1 MNILK
6 NITYKNLRLN
16 KRRNIVTIIGIIL
29 SVALITA
36 LSSLVV
42 SFKESIINLEKN
54 INGDFHYSFDDVNE
68 KDLTIFQNNRSI
80 ENFYKVG
87 ALGYAKID
95 TENEYKPYAY
105 IITIDNKDF
114 KSVGIDLTEGEL
126 PKNSNEIIIPRHLRN
141 NGKVDLKVGDT
152 ITLEVGSRMSEDY
165 TLGQNNPYDET
176 NNETIENTRSI
187 TYKVVGIFER
197 PSTALEPFSSP
208 GYTFITT
215 NASEVT
221 SYKVYARYTK
231 DGLKNQ
237 YKVTAGILGVD
248 ANILKKS
255 ITLDPDYV
263 EISEKELEKSK
274 YNFDT
279 NKYLIMLETNAYS
292 DSSMKALLVISAI
305 VVVIIIVTS
314 VYCIKNSFN
323 ISITEK
329 TKEYGILKS
338 VGATSKQIKK
348 SVYYEAFLLG
358 CVGIPLGILS
368 GVLASFILIHVVNYF
383 IKDLFVGNGSLV
395 FKISYISI
403 LISVLLSIVTIFMSS
418 RKGAKIASKT
428 SPMVLIRGN
437 NDILV
442 NSKKLKTPK
451 FINKLFGIGG
461 VVSYKNIKRN
471 KKKYR
476 TTIVSIVMSVSVYIA
491 LSYFINTAFDVVKM
505 EKGEYTYNLV
515 YTSYTTDY
523 NTNFNNVLNFSKHDT
538 VKKYSIIRM
547 STFTGKFKESK
558 DFKKYSSSSM
568 ESEEFTPSLNSV
580 TVISVGKKE
589 YLRYISKLGLN
600 YNNVKDKG
608 ILIDNDMGYDTE
620 KKLNVSYNMTDNKK
634 GDIINFTSMKGD
646 KTFDMELSSVTN
658 IRPFGY
664 ENIYGSLVIVVSDE
678 YMDTL
683 DKIEAV
689 SLYVESTDSDK
700 LQSDIDKMC
709 KDTEGCYVNNVD
721 ADVKQMKSLYT
732 VIAIFLYG
740 FISVI
745 SLIGITNIFNTITT
759 NMALRKREFATLKS
773 IGMTSKEFN
782 RMIFLESFFY
792 IFKSLLIGIPIGV
805 LLSYFIFKGLSNQ
818 VLFSYKVP
826 FKGIIVSIV
835 IVCLLIVWLNNYSSK
850 KANKGNI
857 IETIRNENI

>member
-6 NITYKNLRLN
+6 NIAYKNLQLN
-16 KRRNIVTIIGIIL
+16 KKRNIVTVIGIIL

-42 SFKESIINLEKN
+42 SFKESIINLEKH
-54 INGDFHYSFDDVNE
+54 INGDFHYSFDGVQSN
-68 KDLTIFQNNRSI
+68 DLGIFENNRSI

-87 ALGYAKID
+87 TLGYAKIN

-105 IITIDNKDF
+105 VITMDKNDF
-114 KSVGIDLTEGEL
+114 NSVGIELTDGEL
-126 PKNSNEIIIPRHLRN
+126 PKNNNEIIIPRHLRN

-152 ITLEVGSRMSEDY
+152 ITLEVGSRMSEGY
-165 TLGQNNPYDET
+165 ALGQNNPYEET
-176 NNETIENTRSI
+176 NNETIENTVSV

-215 NASEVT
+215 NASGVKNYT
-221 SYKVYARYTK
+221 VFARYTRE
-231 DGLKNQ
+231 GLKNE
-237 YKVTAGILGVD
+237 YKVTAGILGV
-248 ANILKKS
+248 NEKVLKKN
-255 ITLDPDYV
+255 IQEFNYKEV
-263 EISEKELEKSK
+263 NEKEQGKSK
-274 YNFDT
+274 FYFDI
-279 NKYLIMLETNAYS
+279 NRYLIMLETNAYG
-292 DSSMKALLVISAI
+292 DSSMKALLVLSTI
-305 VVVIIIVTS
+305 VTVIIIVTS

-338 VGATSKQIKK
+338 VGATTSQIKK

-358 CVGIPLGILS
+358 CVGIPIGILS
-368 GVLASFILIHVVNYF
+368 GVLASFILIHVVNFF
-383 IKDLFVGNGSLV
+383 IRSMFVGNEYLI
-395 FKISYISI
+395 FKISY
-403 LISVLLSIVTIFMSS
+403 LSIVISIILSIITIFMSS
-418 RKGAKIASKT
+418 KKGAKIASKT

-437 NDILV
+437 DDIKV

-451 FINKLFGIGG
+451 YINKLFGIGG

-491 LSYFINTAFDVVKM
+491 LSYFVNTAFDVVKM
-505 EKGEYTYNLV
+505 EKGDYTYNLV

-523 NTNFNNVLNFSKHDT
+523 NLNYNNVLNFSKHDT
-538 VKKYSIIRM
+538 VKKYSIVRM
-547 STFTGKFKESK
+547 STITGNFKASK
-558 DFKKYSSSSM
+558 DFKKYNAYT
-568 ESEEFTPSLNSV
+568 SEEEPILNSV
-580 TVISVGKKE
+580 TLISVGKEE

-608 ILIDNDMGYDTE
+608 ILIDNDIGYDNE
-620 KKLNVSYNMTDNKK
+620 KKLDVSYNMTDNKK

-646 KTFDMELSSVTN
+646 KTFDMELASVTN

-664 ENIYGSLVIVVSDE
+664 ENNYGSLVMVVSDE
-678 YMDTL
+678 YMEKL
-683 DKIEAV
+683 DKLESV
-689 SLYVESTDSDK
+689 SLYVESTDPDK

-721 ADVKQMKSLYT
+721 AIFKQMKSIYT

-740 FISVI
+740 FIIVI

-759 NMALRKREFATLKS
+759 NMTLRKREFATLKS

-805 LLSYFIFKGLSNQ
+805 LLSYLIFKGFTNQ

-826 FKGIIVSIV
+826 FKGIIVSIA

-850 KANKGNI
+850 KANKGNV

>member
-6 NITYKNLRLN
+6 NIAYKNLQLN
-16 KRRNIVTIIGIIL
+16 KRKNIVTVIGIIL

-42 SFKESIINLEKN
+42 SFKESIINLEKH
-54 INGDFHYSFDDVNE
+54 INGDFHYSFDGVQSN
-68 KDLTIFQNNRSI
+68 DLSIFENNRSI

-87 ALGYAKID
+87 TLGYAKIN

-105 IITIDNKDF
+105 VITMDKNDF
-114 KSVGIDLTEGEL
+114 NSVGINLTDGEL
-126 PKNSNEIIIPRHLRN
+126 PKNNNEIIIPRHLRN

-152 ITLEVGSRMSEDY
+152 ITLEVGSRMSESY
-165 TLGQNNPYDET
+165 ALGQNNPYEET
-176 NNETIENTRSI
+176 NNETIENTVSV

-215 NASEVT
+215 NASGVKNYT
-221 SYKVYARYTK
+221 VFARYTK

-237 YKVTAGILGVD
+237 YKVTAGILGV
-248 ANILKKS
+248 NEKVLKKN
-255 ITLDPDYV
+255 IQEFNYKEV
-263 EISEKELEKSK
+263 NEKEQGKSK
-274 YNFDT
+274 FYFDI
-279 NKYLIMLETNAYS
+279 NRYLIMLETNAYG
-292 DSSMKALLVISAI
+292 DSSMKALLVLSTI
-305 VVVIIIVTS
+305 VTVIIIVTS

-338 VGATSKQIKK
+338 VGATTSQIKK

-358 CVGIPLGILS
+358 CVGIPIGILS
-368 GVLASFILIHVVNYF
+368 GVLASFILIHVVNFF
-383 IKDLFVGNGSLV
+383 IRSMFVGNEYLI
-395 FKISYISI
+395 FKISYLSI
-403 LISVLLSIVTIFMSS
+403 LISIILSIITIFMSS
-418 RKGAKIASKT
+418 KKGAKIASKT

-476 TTIVSIVMSVSVYIA
+476 TTIVSIVLSVSVYIA
-491 LSYFINTAFDVVKM
+491 LSYFVNTAFDVVKM
-505 EKGEYTYNLV
+505 AKGDYTYNLV
-515 YTSYTTDY
+515 YTSYTKDY
-523 NTNFNNVLNFSKHDT
+523 NLNYNNVLNFSKHDT
-538 VKKYSIIRM
+538 VKKYSVVRTSII
-547 STFTGKFKESK
+547 TGNFKASK
-558 DFKKYSSSSM
+558 DFKKYNAYM
-568 ESEEFTPSLNSV
+568 SEEKPILNSV
-580 TVISVGKKE
+580 TFISVGKEE

-600 YNNVKDKG
+600 YNSVKDKG
-608 ILIDNDMGYDTE
+608 ILIDNNIGYDTK
-620 KKLNVSYNMTDNKK
+620 KKLEVSYNMTDNKK
-634 GDIINFTSMKGD
+634 GDIINFTSMKED
-646 KTFDMELSSVTN
+646 KTFDMELASVTN

-664 ENIYGSLVIVVSDE
+664 ENNYGSLVMVISDE
-678 YMDTL
+678 YMERL
-683 DKIEAV
+683 DKLESV
-689 SLYVESTDSDK
+689 SLYVESTDPDK

-721 ADVKQMKSLYT
+721 ATVKQMKSIYT

-740 FISVI
+740 FIIVI

-759 NMALRKREFATLKS
+759 NMTLRKREFATLKS
-773 IGMTSKEFN
+773 IGMTSNEFN

-805 LLSYFIFKGLSNQ
+805 LLSYLIFKGFTNQ
-818 VLFSYKVP
+818 ILFSYKVP
-826 FKGIIVSIV
+826 FKGIIVSIA

-850 KANKGNI
+850 KANKGNV

>member
-6 NITYKNLRLN
+6 NIAYKNLQLN
-16 KRRNIVTIIGIIL
+16 KKRNIVTVIGIIL

-42 SFKESIINLEKN
+42 SFKESIINLEKH
-54 INGDFHYSFDDVNE
+54 INGDFHYSFDGVQSN
-68 KDLTIFQNNRSI
+68 DLSIFENNRSI

-87 ALGYAKID
+87 TLGYAKIN

-105 IITIDNKDF
+105 VITMDKNDF
-114 KSVGIDLTEGEL
+114 NSVGIELTDGEL
-126 PKNSNEIIIPRHLRN
+126 PKNNNEIIIPRHLRN

-152 ITLEVGSRMSEDY
+152 ITLEVGSRMSEGY
-165 TLGQNNPYDET
+165 ALGQNNPYEET
-176 NNETIENTRSI
+176 NNETIENTVSV

-215 NASEVT
+215 NASGVKNYT
-221 SYKVYARYTK
+221 VFARYTRE
-231 DGLKNQ
+231 GLKNE
-237 YKVTAGILGVD
+237 YKVTAGILGV
-248 ANILKKS
+248 NEKVLKKN
-255 ITLDPDYV
+255 IQEFNYKEV
-263 EISEKELEKSK
+263 NEKEQGKSK
-274 YNFDT
+274 FYFDI
-279 NKYLIMLETNAYS
+279 NRYLIMLETNAYG
-292 DSSMKALLVISAI
+292 DSSMKALLVLSTI
-305 VVVIIIVTS
+305 VTVIIIVTS

-338 VGATSKQIKK
+338 VGATTSQIKK

-358 CVGIPLGILS
+358 CVGIPIGILS
-368 GVLASFILIHVVNYF
+368 GVLASFILIHVVNFF
-383 IKDLFVGNGSLV
+383 IRSMFVGNEYLI
-395 FKISYISI
+395 FKISY
-403 LISVLLSIVTIFMSS
+403 LSIVISIILSIITIFMSS
-418 RKGAKIASKT
+418 KKGAKIASKT

-437 NDILV
+437 DDIKV

-451 FINKLFGIGG
+451 YINKLFGIGG
-461 VVSYKNIKRN
+461 VVSYKYIKRN

-491 LSYFINTAFDVVKM
+491 LSYFVNTAFDVVKM
-505 EKGEYTYNLV
+505 EKGDYTYNLV

-523 NTNFNNVLNFSKHDT
+523 NLNYNNVLNFSKHDT
-538 VKKYSIIRM
+538 VKKYSIVRM
-547 STFTGKFKESK
+547 STITGNFKASK
-558 DFKKYSSSSM
+558 DFKKYNAYM
-568 ESEEFTPSLNSV
+568 SEEKPILNSV
-580 TVISVGKKE
+580 TFISVGKEE

-600 YNNVKDKG
+600 YNSVKDKG
-608 ILIDNDMGYDTE
+608 ILIDNNIGYDTK
-620 KKLNVSYNMTDNKK
+620 KKLEVSYNMTDNKK
-634 GDIINFTSMKGD
+634 GDIINFTSMKED
-646 KTFDMELSSVTN
+646 KTFDMELASVTN

-664 ENIYGSLVIVVSDE
+664 ENNYGSLVMVISDE
-678 YMDTL
+678 YMERL
-683 DKIEAV
+683 DKLESV
-689 SLYVESTDSDK
+689 SLYVESTDPDK

-721 ADVKQMKSLYT
+721 ATVKQMKSIYT

-740 FISVI
+740 FIIVI

-759 NMALRKREFATLKS
+759 NMTLRKREFATLKS
-773 IGMTSKEFN
+773 IGMTSNEFN

-805 LLSYFIFKGLSNQ
+805 LLSYLIFKGFTNQ

-826 FKGIIVSIV
+826 FKGIIVSIA

-850 KANKGNI
+850 KANKGNV

>member
-6 NITYKNLRLN
+6 NIAYKNLQLN
-16 KRRNIVTIIGIIL
+16 KKRNIVTVIGIIL

-42 SFKESIINLEKN
+42 SFKESIINLEKH
-54 INGDFHYSFDDVNE
+54 INGDFHYSFDGVQSN
-68 KDLTIFQNNRSI
+68 DLSIFENNRSI

-87 ALGYAKID
+87 TLGYAKIN

-105 IITIDNKDF
+105 VITMDKNDF
-114 KSVGIDLTEGEL
+114 NSVGIELTDGEL
-126 PKNSNEIIIPRHLRN
+126 PKNNNEIIIPRHLRN

-152 ITLEVGSRMSEDY
+152 ITLEVGSRMSEGY
-165 TLGQNNPYDET
+165 ALGQNNPYEET
-176 NNETIENTRSI
+176 NNETIENTVSV

-215 NASEVT
+215 NASGVKNYT
-221 SYKVYARYTK
+221 VFARYTRE
-231 DGLKNQ
+231 GLKNE
-237 YKVTAGILGVD
+237 YKVTAGILGV
-248 ANILKKS
+248 NEKVLKKN
-255 ITLDPDYV
+255 IQEFNYKEV
-263 EISEKELEKSK
+263 NEKEQGKSK
-274 YNFDT
+274 FYFDI
-279 NKYLIMLETNAYS
+279 NRYLIMLETNAYG
-292 DSSMKALLVISAI
+292 DSSMKALLVLSTI
-305 VVVIIIVTS
+305 VTVIIIVTS

-338 VGATSKQIKK
+338 VGATTSQIKK

-358 CVGIPLGILS
+358 CVGIPIGILS
-368 GVLASFILIHVVNYF
+368 GVLASFILIHVVNFF
-383 IKDLFVGNGSLV
+383 IRSMFVGNEYLI
-395 FKISYISI
+395 FKISY
-403 LISVLLSIVTIFMSS
+403 LSIVISIILSIITIFMSS
-418 RKGAKIASKT
+418 KKGAKIASKT

-437 NDILV
+437 DDIKV

-451 FINKLFGIGG
+451 YINKLFGIGG

-491 LSYFINTAFDVVKM
+491 LSYFVNTAFDVVKM
-505 EKGEYTYNLV
+505 AKGSYTYNLV
-515 YTSYTTDY
+515 YTSYTKDY
-523 NTNFNNVLNFSKHDT
+523 NLNYNNVLNFSKHDT
-538 VKKYSIIRM
+538 VKKYSVVRTSII
-547 STFTGKFKESK
+547 TGNFKASK
-558 DFKKYSSSSM
+558 DFKKYNAYM
-568 ESEEFTPSLNSV
+568 SEEKPILNSV
-580 TVISVGKKE
+580 TFISVGKEE

-600 YNNVKDKG
+600 YNSVKDKG
-608 ILIDNDMGYDTE
+608 ILIDNNIGYDTK
-620 KKLNVSYNMTDNKK
+620 KKLEVSYNMTDNKK
-634 GDIINFTSMKGD
+634 GDIINFTSMKED
-646 KTFDMELSSVTN
+646 KTFDMELASVTS

-664 ENIYGSLVIVVSDE
+664 ENNYGSLVMVVSDE
-678 YMDTL
+678 YMEKL
-683 DKIEAV
+683 DKLESV
-689 SLYVESTDSDK
+689 SLYVESTDPDK

-721 ADVKQMKSLYT
+721 ATVKQMKSIYT

-740 FISVI
+740 FIIVI

-759 NMALRKREFATLKS
+759 NMTLRKREFATLKS
-773 IGMTSKEFN
+773 IGMTSNEFN

-805 LLSYFIFKGLSNQ
+805 LLSYLIFKGFTNQ

-826 FKGIIVSIV
+826 FKGIIVSIA

-850 KANKGNI
+850 KANKGNV

>member
-6 NITYKNLRLN
+6 NIAYKNLQLN
-16 KRRNIVTIIGIIL
+16 KKRNIVTIIGIIL

-42 SFKESIINLEKN
+42 SFKESIINLEKH
-54 INGDFHYSFDDVNE
+54 INGDFHYSFDGVQSN
-68 KDLTIFQNNRSI
+68 DLSIFENNRSI

-87 ALGYAKID
+87 TLGYAKIN

-105 IITIDNKDF
+105 VITMDKNDF
-114 KSVGIDLTEGEL
+114 NSVGIELTDGEL
-126 PKNSNEIIIPRHLRN
+126 PKNNNEIIIPRHLRN

-152 ITLEVGSRMSEDY
+152 ITLEVGSRMSEGY
-165 TLGQNNPYDET
+165 ALGQNNPYEET
-176 NNETIENTRSI
+176 NNETIENTVSV

-215 NASEVT
+215 NASGVKNYT
-221 SYKVYARYTK
+221 VFARYTRE
-231 DGLKNQ
+231 GLKNE
-237 YKVTAGILGVD
+237 YKVTAGILGV
-248 ANILKKS
+248 NEKVLKKN
-255 ITLDPDYV
+255 IQEFNYKEV
-263 EISEKELEKSK
+263 NEKEQGKSK
-274 YNFDT
+274 FYFDI
-279 NKYLIMLETNAYS
+279 NRYLIMLETNAYG
-292 DSSMKALLVISAI
+292 DSSMKALLVLSTI
-305 VVVIIIVTS
+305 VTVIIIVTS

-338 VGATSKQIKK
+338 VGATTSQIKK

-358 CVGIPLGILS
+358 CVGIPIGILS
-368 GVLASFILIHVVNYF
+368 GVLASFILIHVVNFF
-383 IKDLFVGNGSLV
+383 IRSMFVGNEYLI
-395 FKISYISI
+395 FKISY
-403 LISVLLSIVTIFMSS
+403 LSIVISIILSIITIFMSS
-418 RKGAKIASKT
+418 KKGAKIASKT

-437 NDILV
+437 DDIKV

-451 FINKLFGIGG
+451 YINKLFGIGG

-491 LSYFINTAFDVVKM
+491 LSYFVNTAFDVVKM
-505 EKGEYTYNLV
+505 AKGSYTYNLV
-515 YTSYTTDY
+515 YTSYTKDY
-523 NTNFNNVLNFSKHDT
+523 NLNYNNVLNFSKHDT
-538 VKKYSIIRM
+538 VKKYSVVRTSII
-547 STFTGKFKESK
+547 TGNFKASK
-558 DFKKYSSSSM
+558 DFKKYNAYM
-568 ESEEFTPSLNSV
+568 SEEKPILNSV
-580 TVISVGKKE
+580 TFISVGKEE

-600 YNNVKDKG
+600 YNSVKDKG
-608 ILIDNDMGYDTE
+608 ILIDNNIGYDTK
-620 KKLNVSYNMTDNKK
+620 KKLEVSYNMTDNKK
-634 GDIINFTSMKGD
+634 GDIINFTSMKED
-646 KTFDMELSSVTN
+646 KTFDMELASVTN

-664 ENIYGSLVIVVSDE
+664 ENNYGSLVMVISDE
-678 YMDTL
+678 YMERL
-683 DKIEAV
+683 DKLESV
-689 SLYVESTDSDK
+689 SLYVESTDPDK

-721 ADVKQMKSLYT
+721 ATVKQMKSIYT

-740 FISVI
+740 FIIVI

-759 NMALRKREFATLKS
+759 NMTLRKREFATLKS
-773 IGMTSKEFN
+773 IGMTSNEFN

-805 LLSYFIFKGLSNQ
+805 LLSYLIFKGFTNQ

-826 FKGIIVSIV
+826 FKGIIVSIA

-850 KANKGNI
+850 KANKGNV

>member
-6 NITYKNLRLN
+6 NIAYKNLQLN
-16 KRRNIVTIIGIIL
+16 KKRNIVTIIGIIL

-42 SFKESIINLEKN
+42 SFKESIINLEKH
-54 INGDFHYSFDDVNE
+54 INGDFHYSFDGVQSN
-68 KDLTIFQNNRSI
+68 DLSIFENNRSI

-87 ALGYAKID
+87 TLGYAKIN

-105 IITIDNKDF
+105 VMTIDKNDF
-114 KSVGIDLTEGEL
+114 DSVGIELTDGEL
-126 PKNSNEIIIPRHLRN
+126 PKNNNEIIIPRHLRN

-152 ITLEVGSRMSEDY
+152 ITLEVGSRMSEGY
-165 TLGQNNPYDET
+165 ALGQNNPYEET
-176 NNETIENTRSI
+176 NNETIENTVSV

-215 NASEVT
+215 NASGVKNYT
-221 SYKVYARYTK
+221 VFARYTK

-248 ANILKKS
+248 ASLLKKNILEFNYKEV
-255 ITLDPDYV
+255 Y
-263 EISEKELEKSK
+263 EKEPEKSK
-274 YNFDT
+274 YTFDV
-279 NKYLIMLETNAYS
+279 NRYLIMLETNAYG
-292 DSSMKALLVISAI
+292 DSSMKALLVLSTI
-305 VVVIIIVTS
+305 VTVIIIVTS

-338 VGATSKQIKK
+338 VGATTSQIKK

-358 CVGIPLGILS
+358 SVGIPIGVIS
-368 GVLASFILIHVVNYF
+368 GVFASFILIHVVNFF
-383 IKDLFVGNGSLV
+383 IRSMFVGNEYLI
-395 FKISYISI
+395 FKISYLSI
-403 LISVLLSIVTIFMSS
+403 LISIILSIVTIFMSS
-418 RKGAKIASKT
+418 KKGAKIASKT

-451 FINKLFGIGG
+451 YINKLFGIGG

-491 LSYFINTAFDVVKM
+491 LSYFVNTAFDVVKM
-505 EKGEYTYNLV
+505 VKGDYTYNLV
-515 YTSYTTDY
+515 YTSYTKDY
-523 NTNFNNVLNFSKHDT
+523 NLNYNNVLNFSKHDT
-538 VKKYSIIRM
+538 VKKYSVVRT
-547 STFTGKFKESK
+547 STITGNFKASK
-558 DFKKYSSSSM
+558 DFKKYNAYM
-568 ESEEFTPSLNSV
+568 SEEKPILNSV
-580 TVISVGKKE
+580 TFISVGKEE

-600 YNNVKDKG
+600 YNSVKDKG
-608 ILIDNDMGYDTE
+608 ILIDNNIGYDTK
-620 KKLNVSYNMTDNKK
+620 KKLEVSYNMTDNKK
-634 GDIINFTSMKGD
+634 GDIINFTSMKED
-646 KTFDMELSSVTN
+646 KTFDMELASVTN

-664 ENIYGSLVIVVSDE
+664 ENNYGSLVMVVSDE
-678 YMDTL
+678 YMEKL
-683 DKIEAV
+683 DKLESV
-689 SLYVESTDSDK
+689 SLYVESKDPDK

-721 ADVKQMKSLYT
+721 ATVKQMKSIYT

-740 FISVI
+740 FIIVI

-759 NMALRKREFATLKS
+759 NMTLRKREFATLKS
-773 IGMTSKEFN
+773 IGMTSNEFN

-805 LLSYFIFKGLSNQ
+805 LLSYLIFKGFTNQ

-826 FKGIIVSIV
+826 FKGIIVSIAV
-835 IVCLLIVWLNNYSSK
+835 VCLLIVWLNNYSSK
-850 KANKGNI
+850 KANKGNV

>member
-6 NITYKNLRLN
+6 NIAYKNLQLN
-16 KRRNIVTIIGIIL
+16 KKRNIVTVIGIIL

-42 SFKESIINLEKN
+42 SFKESIINLEKH
-54 INGDFHYSFDDVNE
+54 INGDFHYSFDGVQSN
-68 KDLTIFQNNRSI
+68 DLSIFENNRSI

-87 ALGYAKID
+87 TLGYAKIN

-105 IITIDNKDF
+105 VITMDKNDF
-114 KSVGIDLTEGEL
+114 NSVGIELTDGEL
-126 PKNSNEIIIPRHLRN
+126 PKNNNEIIIPRHLRN

-152 ITLEVGSRMSEDY
+152 ITLEVGSRMSEGY
-165 TLGQNNPYDET
+165 ALGQNNPYEET
-176 NNETIENTRSI
+176 NNETIENTVSV

-215 NASEVT
+215 NASGVKNYT
-221 SYKVYARYTK
+221 VFARYTRE
-231 DGLKNQ
+231 GLKNE
-237 YKVTAGILGVD
+237 YKVTAGILGV
-248 ANILKKS
+248 NEKVLKKN
-255 ITLDPDYV
+255 IQEFNYKEV
-263 EISEKELEKSK
+263 NEKEQGKSK
-274 YNFDT
+274 FYFDI
-279 NKYLIMLETNAYS
+279 NRYLIMLETNAYG
-292 DSSMKALLVISAI
+292 DSSMKALLVLSTI
-305 VVVIIIVTS
+305 VTVIIIVTS

-338 VGATSKQIKK
+338 VGATTSQIKK

-358 CVGIPLGILS
+358 CVGIPIGILS
-368 GVLASFILIHVVNYF
+368 GVLASFILIHVVNFF
-383 IKDLFVGNGSLV
+383 IRSMFVGNEYLI
-395 FKISYISI
+395 FKISY
-403 LISVLLSIVTIFMSS
+403 LSIVISIILSIITIFMSS
-418 RKGAKIASKT
+418 KKGAKIASKT

-437 NDILV
+437 DDIKV

-451 FINKLFGIGG
+451 YINKLFGIGG

-491 LSYFINTAFDVVKM
+491 LSYFVNTAFDVVKM
-505 EKGEYTYNLV
+505 AKGDYTYNLV

-523 NTNFNNVLNFSKHDT
+523 NLNYNNVLNFSKHDT
-538 VKKYSIIRM
+538 VKKYSVVRTSII
-547 STFTGKFKESK
+547 TGNFKASK
-558 DFKKYSSSSM
+558 DFKKYNAYM
-568 ESEEFTPSLNSV
+568 SEEKPILNSV
-580 TVISVGKKE
+580 TFISVGKEE

-600 YNNVKDKG
+600 YNSVKDKG
-608 ILIDNDMGYDTE
+608 ILIDNNIGYDTK
-620 KKLNVSYNMTDNKK
+620 KKLEVSYNMTDNKK
-634 GDIINFTSMKGD
+634 GDIINFTSMKED
-646 KTFDMELSSVTN
+646 KTFDMELASVTN

-664 ENIYGSLVIVVSDE
+664 ENNYGSLVMVVSDE
-678 YMDTL
+678 YMERL
-683 DKIEAV
+683 DKLESV
-689 SLYVESTDSDK
+689 SLYVESTDPDK

-721 ADVKQMKSLYT
+721 ASVKQMKSIYT

-740 FISVI
+740 FIIVI

-759 NMALRKREFATLKS
+759 NMTLRKREFATLKS
-773 IGMTSKEFN
+773 IGMTSNEFN

-792 IFKSLLIGIPIGV
+792 IFKSLLIGIPIGI
-805 LLSYFIFKGLSNQ
+805 LLSYLIFKGFTNQ

-826 FKGIIVSIV
+826 FKGIIVSIA

>member
-6 NITYKNLRLN
+6 NITYKNLQLN

-42 SFKESIINLEKN
+42 SFKESIINLEKH
-54 INGDFHYSFDDVNE
+54 INGDFHYSFDGVQSN
-68 KDLTIFQNNRSI
+68 DLSIFENNRSV

-87 ALGYAKID
+87 ALGYAKIK

-105 IITIDNKDF
+105 VMTIDKNDF
-114 KSVGIDLTEGEL
+114 DSVGIELTDGEL
-126 PKNSNEIIIPRHLRN
+126 PKNNNEIIIPRHLRN

-152 ITLEVGSRMSEDY
+152 ITLEVGSRMSEGY
-165 TLGQNNPYDET
+165 ALGQNNPYEET
-176 NNETIENTRSI
+176 NNETIENTVSV

-215 NASEVT
+215 NASGVKNYT
-221 SYKVYARYTK
+221 VFARYTK

-248 ANILKKS
+248 ASLLKKNILEFNYKEV
-255 ITLDPDYV
+255 Y
-263 EISEKELEKSK
+263 EKEPEKSK
-274 YNFDT
+274 YTFDV
-279 NKYLIMLETNAYS
+279 NRYLIMLETNAYG
-292 DSSMKALLVISAI
+292 DSSMKALLVLSSI
-305 VVVIIIVTS
+305 VTVIIIVTS

-338 VGATSKQIKK
+338 VGATTSQIKK

-358 CVGIPLGILS
+358 SVGIPIGVIS
-368 GVLASFILIHVVNYF
+368 GVLASFILIHVVNFF
-383 IKDLFVGNGSLV
+383 IKNMFVGNEYLI
-395 FKISYISI
+395 FKISYLSIVISI
-403 LISVLLSIVTIFMSS
+403 ILSIVTIFMSS
-418 RKGAKIASKT
+418 KKGAKIASKT
-428 SPMVLIRGN
+428 SPMVLIREN

-476 TTIVSIVMSVSVYIA
+476 TTIVSIVLSVSVYIA
-491 LSYFINTAFDVVKM
+491 LSYFVNTAFDVVKM
-505 EKGEYTYNLV
+505 AKGDYTYNLV
-515 YTSYTTDY
+515 YTSYTKDY
-523 NTNFNNVLNFSKHDT
+523 NLNYNNVLNFSKHDT
-538 VKKYSIIRM
+538 VKKYSVVRTSII
-547 STFTGKFKESK
+547 TGNFKASK
-558 DFKKYSSSSM
+558 DFKKYNAYM
-568 ESEEFTPSLNSV
+568 SEEKPILNSV
-580 TVISVGKKE
+580 TFISVGKEE

-600 YNNVKDKG
+600 YNSVKDKG
-608 ILIDNDMGYDTE
+608 ILIDNNIGYDTK
-620 KKLNVSYNMTDNKK
+620 KKLEVSYNMTDNKK
-634 GDIINFTSMKGD
+634 GDIINFTSMKED
-646 KTFDMELSSVTN
+646 KTFDMELASVTN

-664 ENIYGSLVIVVSDE
+664 ENNYGSLVMVISDE
-678 YMDTL
+678 YMERL
-683 DKIEAV
+683 DKLENV
-689 SLYVESTDSDK
+689 SLYVESTDPDK

-721 ADVKQMKSLYT
+721 ATVKQMKSIYT

-740 FISVI
+740 FIIVI

-759 NMALRKREFATLKS
+759 NMTLRKREFATLKS
-773 IGMTSKEFN
+773 IGMTSNEFN

-792 IFKSLLIGIPIGV
+792 ISKSLLIGIPIGV
-805 LLSYFIFKGLSNQ
+805 LLSYLIFKGFTNQ

-826 FKGIIVSIV
+826 FKGIIVSIA

-850 KANKGNI
+850 KANKGNV

>member
-6 NITYKNLRLN
+6 NIAYKNLQLN
-16 KRRNIVTIIGIIL
+16 KKRNIVTIIGIIL

-42 SFKESIINLEKN
+42 SFKESIINLEKH
-54 INGDFHYSFDDVNE
+54 INGDFHYSFDGVQSN
-68 KDLTIFQNNRSI
+68 DLSIFENNRSI

-87 ALGYAKID
+87 ALGYAKIK

-105 IITIDNKDF
+105 VMTIDKNDF
-114 KSVGIDLTEGEL
+114 DSVGIELTDGEL
-126 PKNSNEIIIPRHLRN
+126 PKNNNEIIIPRHLRN

-152 ITLEVGSRMSEDY
+152 ITLEVGSRMSEGY
-165 TLGQNNPYDET
+165 ALGQNNPYEET
-176 NNETIENTRSI
+176 NNETIENTISI

-197 PSTALEPFSSP
+197 PSTSLEPFSSP

-215 NASEVT
+215 NASGVKNYT
-221 SYKVYARYTK
+221 VFARYTK

-248 ANILKKS
+248 ASLLKKNILEFNYKEV
-255 ITLDPDYV
+255 Y
-263 EISEKELEKSK
+263 EKEPEKSK
-274 YNFDT
+274 YTFDV
-279 NKYLIMLETNAYS
+279 NRYLIMLETNAYG
-292 DSSMKALLVISAI
+292 DSSMKALLVLSTI
-305 VVVIIIVTS
+305 VTVIIIVTS

-338 VGATSKQIKK
+338 VGATTSQIKK

-358 CVGIPLGILS
+358 SVGIPIGVIS
-368 GVLASFILIHVVNYF
+368 GVFASFILIHVVNFF
-383 IKDLFVGNGSLV
+383 IRSMFVGNEYLI
-395 FKISYISI
+395 FKISYLSI
-403 LISVLLSIVTIFMSS
+403 LISIILSIVTIFMSS
-418 RKGAKIASKT
+418 KKGAKIASKT

-451 FINKLFGIGG
+451 YINKLFGIGG

-491 LSYFINTAFDVVKM
+491 LSYFVNTAFDVVKM
-505 EKGEYTYNLV
+505 AKGDYTYNLV

-523 NTNFNNVLNFSKHDT
+523 NLNYNNVLNFSKHDT
-538 VKKYSIIRM
+538 VKKYSVVRTSII
-547 STFTGKFKESK
+547 TGNFKASK
-558 DFKKYSSSSM
+558 DFKKYNAYM
-568 ESEEFTPSLNSV
+568 SEEKPILNSV
-580 TVISVGKKE
+580 TFISVGKEE

-600 YNNVKDKG
+600 YNSVKDKG
-608 ILIDNDMGYDTE
+608 ILIDNNIGYDTK
-620 KKLNVSYNMTDNKK
+620 KKLEVSYNMTDNKK
-634 GDIINFTSMKGD
+634 GDIINFTSMKED
-646 KTFDMELSSVTN
+646 KTFDMELASVTN

-664 ENIYGSLVIVVSDE
+664 ENNYGSLVMVISDE
-678 YMDTL
+678 YMERL
-683 DKIEAV
+683 DKLESV
-689 SLYVESTDSDK
+689 SLYVESTDPDK

-721 ADVKQMKSLYT
+721 ATVKQMKSIYT

-740 FISVI
+740 FIIVI

-759 NMALRKREFATLKS
+759 NMTLRKREFATLKS
-773 IGMTSKEFN
+773 IGMTSNEFN

-805 LLSYFIFKGLSNQ
+805 LLSYLIFKGFTNQ

-826 FKGIIVSIV
+826 FKGIIVSIAV
-835 IVCLLIVWLNNYSSK
+835 VCLLIVWLNNYSSK
-850 KANKGNI
+850 KANKGNV

>member
-6 NITYKNLRLN
+6 NIAYKNLQLN
-16 KRRNIVTIIGIIL
+16 KKRNIVTVIGIIL

-42 SFKESIINLEKN
+42 SFKESIINLEKH
-54 INGDFHYSFDDVNE
+54 INGDFHYSFDGVQSN
-68 KDLTIFQNNRSI
+68 DLSIFENNRSI

-87 ALGYAKID
+87 TLGYAKIN

-105 IITIDNKDF
+105 VITMDKNDF
-114 KSVGIDLTEGEL
+114 NSVGIELTDGEL
-126 PKNSNEIIIPRHLRN
+126 PKNNNEIIIPRHLRN

-152 ITLEVGSRMSEDY
+152 ITLEVGSRMSEGY
-165 TLGQNNPYDET
+165 ALGQNNPYEET
-176 NNETIENTRSI
+176 NNETIENTVSV

-215 NASEVT
+215 NASGVKNYT
-221 SYKVYARYTK
+221 VFARYTRE
-231 DGLKNQ
+231 GLKNE
-237 YKVTAGILGVD
+237 YKVTAGILGV
-248 ANILKKS
+248 NEKVLKKN
-255 ITLDPDYV
+255 IQEFNYKEV
-263 EISEKELEKSK
+263 NEKEQGKSK
-274 YNFDT
+274 FYFDI
-279 NKYLIMLETNAYS
+279 NRYLIMLETNAYG
-292 DSSMKALLVISAI
+292 DSSMKALLVLSTI
-305 VVVIIIVTS
+305 VTVIIIVTS

-338 VGATSKQIKK
+338 VGATTSQIKK

-358 CVGIPLGILS
+358 CVGIPIGILS
-368 GVLASFILIHVVNYF
+368 GVLASFILIHVVNFF
-383 IKDLFVGNGSLV
+383 IRSMFVGNEYLI
-395 FKISYISI
+395 FKISY
-403 LISVLLSIVTIFMSS
+403 LSIVISIILSIITIFMSS
-418 RKGAKIASKT
+418 KKGAKIASKT

-437 NDILV
+437 DDIKV

-451 FINKLFGIGG
+451 YINKLFGIGG

-491 LSYFINTAFDVVKM
+491 LSYFVNTAFDVVKM
-505 EKGEYTYNLV
+505 AKGSYTYNLV
-515 YTSYTTDY
+515 YTSYTKDY
-523 NTNFNNVLNFSKHDT
+523 NLNYNNVLNFSKHDT
-538 VKKYSIIRM
+538 VKKYSVVRTSII
-547 STFTGKFKESK
+547 TGNFKASK
-558 DFKKYSSSSM
+558 DFKKYNAYM
-568 ESEEFTPSLNSV
+568 SEEKPILNSV
-580 TVISVGKKE
+580 TFISVGKEE

-600 YNNVKDKG
+600 YNSVKDKG
-608 ILIDNDMGYDTE
+608 ILIDNNIGYDTK
-620 KKLNVSYNMTDNKK
+620 KKLEVSYNMTDNKK
-634 GDIINFTSMKGD
+634 GDIINFTSMKED
-646 KTFDMELSSVTN
+646 KTFDMELASVTN

-664 ENIYGSLVIVVSDE
+664 ENNYGSLVMVISDE
-678 YMDTL
+678 YMERL
-683 DKIEAV
+683 DKLESV
-689 SLYVESTDSDK
+689 SLYVESTDPDK

-721 ADVKQMKSLYT
+721 ATVKQMKSIYT

-740 FISVI
+740 FIIVI

-759 NMALRKREFATLKS
+759 NMTLRKREFATLKS
-773 IGMTSKEFN
+773 IGMTSNEFN

-805 LLSYFIFKGLSNQ
+805 LLSYLIFKGFTNQ

-826 FKGIIVSIV
+826 FKGIIVSIA

-850 KANKGNI
+850 KANKGNV

>member
-6 NITYKNLRLN
+6 NIAYKNLQLN
-16 KRRNIVTIIGIIL
+16 KKRNIVTVIGIIL

-42 SFKESIINLEKN
+42 SFKESIINLEKH
-54 INGDFHYSFDDVNE
+54 INGDFHYSFDGVQSN
-68 KDLTIFQNNRSI
+68 DLGIFENNRSI

-87 ALGYAKID
+87 TLGYAKIN

-105 IITIDNKDF
+105 VITMDKNDF
-114 KSVGIDLTEGEL
+114 DSVGIELTDGEL
-126 PKNSNEIIIPRHLRN
+126 PKNNNEIIIPRHLRN

-152 ITLEVGSRMSEDY
+152 ITLEVGSRMSEGY
-165 TLGQNNPYDET
+165 ALGQNNPYEET
-176 NNETIENTRSI
+176 NNETIENTVSV

-215 NASEVT
+215 NASGVKNYT
-221 SYKVYARYTK
+221 VFARYTK

-237 YKVTAGILGVD
+237 YKVTAGILGV
-248 ANILKKS
+248 NEKVLKKN
-255 ITLDPDYV
+255 IQEFNYKEV
-263 EISEKELEKSK
+263 NEKEQGKSK
-274 YNFDT
+274 FYFDI
-279 NKYLIMLETNAYS
+279 NRYLIMLETNAYG
-292 DSSMKALLVISAI
+292 DSSMKALLVLSTI
-305 VVVIIIVTS
+305 VTVIIIVTS

-338 VGATSKQIKK
+338 VGATTSQIKK

-358 CVGIPLGILS
+358 CVGIPIGILS
-368 GVLASFILIHVVNYF
+368 GVLASFILIHVVNFF
-383 IKDLFVGNGSLV
+383 IRSMFVGNEYLI
-395 FKISYISI
+395 FKISYLSI
-403 LISVLLSIVTIFMSS
+403 LISIILSIITIFMSS
-418 RKGAKIASKT
+418 KKGAKIASKT

-476 TTIVSIVMSVSVYIA
+476 TTIVSIVLSVSVYIA
-491 LSYFINTAFDVVKM
+491 LSYFVNTAFDVVKM
-505 EKGEYTYNLV
+505 AKGDYTYNLV
-515 YTSYTTDY
+515 YTSYTKDY
-523 NTNFNNVLNFSKHDT
+523 NLNYNNVLNFSKHDT
-538 VKKYSIIRM
+538 VKKYSVVRTSII
-547 STFTGKFKESK
+547 TGNFKASK
-558 DFKKYSSSSM
+558 DFKKYNAYM
-568 ESEEFTPSLNSV
+568 SEEKPILNSV
-580 TVISVGKKE
+580 TFISVGKEE

-600 YNNVKDKG
+600 YNSVKDKG
-608 ILIDNDMGYDTE
+608 ILIDNNIGYDTK
-620 KKLNVSYNMTDNKK
+620 KKLEVSYNMTDNKK
-634 GDIINFTSMKGD
+634 GDIINFTSMKED
-646 KTFDMELSSVTN
+646 KTFDMELASVTN

-664 ENIYGSLVIVVSDE
+664 ENNYGSLVMVVSDE
-678 YMDTL
+678 YMERL
-683 DKIEAV
+683 DKLESV
-689 SLYVESTDSDK
+689 SLYVESTDPDK

-709 KDTEGCYVNNVD
+709 RDTEGCYVNNVD
-721 ADVKQMKSLYT
+721 ATVKQMKSIYT

-740 FISVI
+740 FIIVI

-759 NMALRKREFATLKS
+759 NMTLRKREFATLKS
-773 IGMTSKEFN
+773 IGMTSNEFN

-805 LLSYFIFKGLSNQ
+805 LLSYLIFKGFTNQ

-826 FKGIIVSIV
+826 FKGIIVSIA

-850 KANKGNI
+850 KANKGNV

>member
-6 NITYKNLRLN
+6 NIAYKNLQLN
-16 KRRNIVTIIGIIL
+16 KKRNIVTVIGIIL

-42 SFKESIINLEKN
+42 SFKESIINLEKH
-54 INGDFHYSFDDVNE
+54 INGDFHYSFDGVQSN
-68 KDLTIFQNNRSI
+68 DLSIFENNRSI

-87 ALGYAKID
+87 TLGYAKIN

-105 IITIDNKDF
+105 VITMDKNDF
-114 KSVGIDLTEGEL
+114 NSVGIELTDGEL
-126 PKNSNEIIIPRHLRN
+126 PKNNNEIIIPRHLRN

-152 ITLEVGSRMSEDY
+152 ITLEVGSRMSEGY
-165 TLGQNNPYDET
+165 ALGQNNPYEET
-176 NNETIENTRSI
+176 NNETIENTVSV

-215 NASEVT
+215 NASGVKNYT
-221 SYKVYARYTK
+221 VFARYTRE
-231 DGLKNQ
+231 GLKNE
-237 YKVTAGILGVD
+237 YKVTAGILGV
-248 ANILKKS
+248 NEKVLKKN
-255 ITLDPDYV
+255 IQEFNYKEV
-263 EISEKELEKSK
+263 NEKEQGKSK
-274 YNFDT
+274 FYFDI
-279 NKYLIMLETNAYS
+279 NRYLIMLETNAYG
-292 DSSMKALLVISAI
+292 DSSMKALLVLSTI
-305 VVVIIIVTS
+305 VTVIIIVTS

-338 VGATSKQIKK
+338 VGATTSQIKK

-358 CVGIPLGILS
+358 CVGIPIGILS
-368 GVLASFILIHVVNYF
+368 GVLASFILIHVVNFF
-383 IKDLFVGNGSLV
+383 IRSMFVGNEYLI
-395 FKISYISI
+395 FKISY
-403 LISVLLSIVTIFMSS
+403 LSIVISIILSIITIFMSS
-418 RKGAKIASKT
+418 KKGAKIASKT

-437 NDILV
+437 DDIKV

-451 FINKLFGIGG
+451 YINKLFGIGG

-491 LSYFINTAFDVVKM
+491 LSYFVNTAFDVVKM
-505 EKGEYTYNLV
+505 AKGDYTYNLV
-515 YTSYTTDY
+515 YTSYTKDY
-523 NTNFNNVLNFSKHDT
+523 NLNYNNVLNFSKHDN
-538 VKKYSIIRM
+538 VKKYSVVRM
-547 STFTGKFKESK
+547 STATGNFKASK
-558 DFKKYSSSSM
+558 DFKKYNAYM
-568 ESEEFTPSLNSV
+568 SEEKPILNSV
-580 TVISVGKKE
+580 TFISVGKEE

-600 YNNVKDKG
+600 YNSVKDKG
-608 ILIDNDMGYDTE
+608 ILIDNNIGYDTK
-620 KKLNVSYNMTDNKK
+620 KKLEVSYNMTDNKK
-634 GDIINFTSMKGD
+634 GDIINFTSMKED
-646 KTFDMELSSVTN
+646 KTFDMELASVTN

-664 ENIYGSLVIVVSDE
+664 ENNYGSLVMVISDE
-678 YMDTL
+678 YMERL
-683 DKIEAV
+683 DKLESV
-689 SLYVESTDSDK
+689 SLYVESTDPDK

-721 ADVKQMKSLYT
+721 ATVKQMKSIYT

-740 FISVI
+740 FIIVI

-759 NMALRKREFATLKS
+759 NMTLRKREFATLKS
-773 IGMTSKEFN
+773 IGMTSNEFN

-805 LLSYFIFKGLSNQ
+805 LLSYLIFKGFTNQ

-826 FKGIIVSIV
+826 FKGIIVSIA

-850 KANKGNI
+850 KANKGNV

>member
-6 NITYKNLRLN
+6 NITYKNLQLN

-42 SFKESIINLEKN
+42 SFKESIINLEKH
-54 INGDFHYSFDDVNE
+54 INGDFHYSFDGVQSN
-68 KDLTIFQNNRSI
+68 DLSIFENNRSV

-87 ALGYAKID
+87 ALGYAKIK

-105 IITIDNKDF
+105 VMTIDKNDF
-114 KSVGIDLTEGEL
+114 DSVGIELTDGEL
-126 PKNSNEIIIPRHLRN
+126 PKNNNEIIIPRHLRN

-152 ITLEVGSRMSEDY
+152 ITLEVGSRMSEGY
-165 TLGQNNPYDET
+165 ALGQNNPYEET
-176 NNETIENTRSI
+176 NNETIENTVSV

-215 NASEVT
+215 NASGVKNYT
-221 SYKVYARYTK
+221 VFARYTK

-248 ANILKKS
+248 ASLLKKNILEFNYKEV
-255 ITLDPDYV
+255 Y
-263 EISEKELEKSK
+263 EKEPEKSK
-274 YNFDT
+274 YTFDV
-279 NKYLIMLETNAYS
+279 NRYLIMLETNAYG
-292 DSSMKALLVISAI
+292 DSSMKALLVLSTI
-305 VVVIIIVTS
+305 VTVIIIVTS

-338 VGATSKQIKK
+338 VGATTSQIKK

-358 CVGIPLGILS
+358 SVGIPIGVIS
-368 GVLASFILIHVVNYF
+368 GVFASFILIHVVNFF
-383 IKDLFVGNGSLV
+383 IRSMFVGNEYLI
-395 FKISYISI
+395 FKISYLSI
-403 LISVLLSIVTIFMSS
+403 LISIILSIVTIFMSS
-418 RKGAKIASKT
+418 KKGAKIASKT

-451 FINKLFGIGG
+451 YINKLFGIGG

-491 LSYFINTAFDVVKM
+491 LSYFVNTAFDVVKM
-505 EKGEYTYNLV
+505 VKGDYTYNLV
-515 YTSYTTDY
+515 YTSYTKDY
-523 NTNFNNVLNFSKHDT
+523 NLNYNNVLNFSKHDT
-538 VKKYSIIRM
+538 VKKYSVVRT
-547 STFTGKFKESK
+547 STITGNFKASK
-558 DFKKYSSSSM
+558 DFKKYNAYM
-568 ESEEFTPSLNSV
+568 SEEKPILNSV
-580 TVISVGKKE
+580 TFISVGKEE

-600 YNNVKDKG
+600 YNSVKDKG
-608 ILIDNDMGYDTE
+608 ILIDNNIGYDTK
-620 KKLNVSYNMTDNKK
+620 KKLEVSYNMTDNKK
-634 GDIINFTSMKGD
+634 GDIINFTSMKED
-646 KTFDMELSSVTN
+646 KTFDMELASVTN

-664 ENIYGSLVIVVSDE
+664 ENNYGSLVMVVSDE
-678 YMDTL
+678 YMEKL
-683 DKIEAV
+683 DKLGSV
-689 SLYVESTDSDK
+689 SLYVESKDPDK

-721 ADVKQMKSLYT
+721 ATVKQMKSIYT

-740 FISVI
+740 FIIVI

-759 NMALRKREFATLKS
+759 NMTLRKREFATLKS
-773 IGMTSKEFN
+773 IGMTSNEFN

-805 LLSYFIFKGLSNQ
+805 LLSYLIFKGFTNQ

-826 FKGIIVSIV
+826 FKGIIVSIA

-850 KANKGNI
+850 KANKGNV

>member
-6 NITYKNLRLN
+6 NIAYKNLQLN
-16 KRRNIVTIIGIIL
+16 KKRNIVTVIGIIL

-42 SFKESIINLEKN
+42 SFKESIINLEKH
-54 INGDFHYSFDDVNE
+54 INGDFHYSFDGVQSN
-68 KDLTIFQNNRSI
+68 DLGIFENNRSI

-87 ALGYAKID
+87 TLGYAKIN

-105 IITIDNKDF
+105 VITMDKNDF
-114 KSVGIDLTEGEL
+114 NSVGIELTDGEL
-126 PKNSNEIIIPRHLRN
+126 PKNNNEIIIPRHLRN

-152 ITLEVGSRMSEDY
+152 ITLEVGSRMSEGY
-165 TLGQNNPYDET
+165 ALGQNNPYEET
-176 NNETIENTRSI
+176 NNETIENTVSV

-215 NASEVT
+215 NASGVKNYT
-221 SYKVYARYTK
+221 VFARYTRE
-231 DGLKNQ
+231 GLKNE
-237 YKVTAGILGVD
+237 YKVTAGILGV
-248 ANILKKS
+248 NEKVLKKN
-255 ITLDPDYV
+255 IQEFNYKEV
-263 EISEKELEKSK
+263 NEKEQGKSK
-274 YNFDT
+274 FYFDI
-279 NKYLIMLETNAYS
+279 NRYLIMLETNAYG
-292 DSSMKALLVISAI
+292 DSSMKALLVLSTI
-305 VVVIIIVTS
+305 VTVIIIVTS
-314 VYCIKNSFN
+314 VCCIKNSFN

-338 VGATSKQIKK
+338 VGATTSQIKK

-358 CVGIPLGILS
+358 SVGIPIGVIS
-368 GVLASFILIHVVNYF
+368 GVLASFILIHVVNFF
-383 IKDLFVGNGSLV
+383 IKNMFVGNEYLI
-395 FKISYISI
+395 FKISYLSIVISI
-403 LISVLLSIVTIFMSS
+403 ILSIVTIFMSS
-418 RKGAKIASKT
+418 KKGAKIASKT

-476 TTIVSIVMSVSVYIA
+476 TTIVSIVLSVSVYIA
-491 LSYFINTAFDVVKM
+491 LSYFVNTAFDVVKM
-505 EKGEYTYNLV
+505 AKGDYTYNLV
-515 YTSYTTDY
+515 YTSYTKDY
-523 NTNFNNVLNFSKHDT
+523 NLNYNNVLNFSKHDT
-538 VKKYSIIRM
+538 VKKYSVVRTSII
-547 STFTGKFKESK
+547 TGNFKASK
-558 DFKKYSSSSM
+558 DFKKYNAYM
-568 ESEEFTPSLNSV
+568 SEEKPILNSV
-580 TVISVGKKE
+580 TFISVGKEE

-600 YNNVKDKG
+600 YNSVKDKG
-608 ILIDNDMGYDTE
+608 ILIDNNIGYDTK
-620 KKLNVSYNMTDNKK
+620 KKLEVSYNMTDNKK
-634 GDIINFTSMKGD
+634 GDIINFTSMKED
-646 KTFDMELSSVTN
+646 KTFDMELASVTN

-664 ENIYGSLVIVVSDE
+664 ENNYGSLVMVISDE
-678 YMDTL
+678 YMERL
-683 DKIEAV
+683 DKLESV

-721 ADVKQMKSLYT
+721 ATVKQMKSIYT

-740 FISVI
+740 FIIVI

-759 NMALRKREFATLKS
+759 NMTLRKREFATLKS
-773 IGMTSKEFN
+773 IGMTSNEFN

-805 LLSYFIFKGLSNQ
+805 LLSYLIFKGFTNQ

-826 FKGIIVSIV
+826 FKGIIVSIA

-850 KANKGNI
+850 KANKGNV

>member
-6 NITYKNLRLN
+6 NITYKNLQLN

-42 SFKESIINLEKN
+42 SFKESIINLEKH
-54 INGDFHYSFDDVNE
+54 INGDFHYSFDGVQSN
-68 KDLTIFQNNRSI
+68 DLSIFENNRSI

-87 ALGYAKID
+87 TLGYAKIN

-105 IITIDNKDF
+105 VMTIDKNDF
-114 KSVGIDLTEGEL
+114 DSVGIELTDGEL
-126 PKNSNEIIIPRHLRN
+126 PKNNNEIIIPRHLRN

-152 ITLEVGSRMSEDY
+152 ITLEVGSRMSEGY
-165 TLGQNNPYDET
+165 ALGQNNPYEET
-176 NNETIENTRSI
+176 NNETIENTVSV

-215 NASEVT
+215 NASGVKNYT
-221 SYKVYARYTK
+221 VFARYTK

-248 ANILKKS
+248 ASLLKKNILEFNYKEV
-255 ITLDPDYV
+255 Y
-263 EISEKELEKSK
+263 EKEPEKSK
-274 YNFDT
+274 YTFDV
-279 NKYLIMLETNAYS
+279 NRYLIMLETNAYG
-292 DSSMKALLVISAI
+292 DSSMKALLVLSTI
-305 VVVIIIVTS
+305 VTVIIIVTS

-338 VGATSKQIKK
+338 VGATTSQIKK

-358 CVGIPLGILS
+358 SVGIPIGVIS
-368 GVLASFILIHVVNYF
+368 GVFASFILIHVVNFF
-383 IKDLFVGNGSLV
+383 IRSMFVGNEYLI
-395 FKISYISI
+395 FKISYLSI
-403 LISVLLSIVTIFMSS
+403 LISIILSIVTIFMSS
-418 RKGAKIASKT
+418 KKGAKIASKT

-451 FINKLFGIGG
+451 YINKLFGIGG

-491 LSYFINTAFDVVKM
+491 LSYFVNTAFDVVKM
-505 EKGEYTYNLV
+505 VKGDYTYNLV
-515 YTSYTTDY
+515 YTSYTKDY
-523 NTNFNNVLNFSKHDT
+523 NLNYNNVLNFSKHDT
-538 VKKYSIIRM
+538 VKKYSVVRT
-547 STFTGKFKESK
+547 STITGNFKASK
-558 DFKKYSSSSM
+558 DFKKYNAYM
-568 ESEEFTPSLNSV
+568 SEEKPILNSV
-580 TVISVGKKE
+580 TFISVGKEE

-600 YNNVKDKG
+600 YNSVKDKG
-608 ILIDNDMGYDTE
+608 ILIDNNIGYDTK
-620 KKLNVSYNMTDNKK
+620 KKLEVSYNMTDNKK
-634 GDIINFTSMKGD
+634 GDIINFTSMKED
-646 KTFDMELSSVTN
+646 KTFDMELASVTN

-664 ENIYGSLVIVVSDE
+664 ENNYGSLVMVVSDE
-678 YMDTL
+678 YMEKL
-683 DKIEAV
+683 DKLESV
-689 SLYVESTDSDK
+689 SLYVESKDPDK

-721 ADVKQMKSLYT
+721 ATVKQMKSIYT

-740 FISVI
+740 FIIVI

-759 NMALRKREFATLKS
+759 NMTLRKREFATLKS
-773 IGMTSKEFN
+773 IGMTSNEFN

-805 LLSYFIFKGLSNQ
+805 LLSYLIFKGFTNQ

-826 FKGIIVSIV
+826 FKGIIVSIAV
-835 IVCLLIVWLNNYSSK
+835 VCLLIVWLNNYSSK
-850 KANKGNI
+850 KANKGNV

>member
-6 NITYKNLRLN
+6 NIAHKNLQLN

-42 SFKESIINLEKN
+42 SFKESIINLEKH
-54 INGDFHYSFDDVNE
+54 INGDFHYSFDGVQSN
-68 KDLTIFQNNRSI
+68 DLSIFENNRSI
-80 ENFYKVG
+80 EKFYKVG
-87 ALGYAKID
+87 TLGYAKIN

-105 IITIDNKDF
+105 VITMDKNDF
-114 KSVGIDLTEGEL
+114 NSVGINLTDGEL
-126 PKNSNEIIIPRHLRN
+126 PKNNNEIIIPRHLRN

-152 ITLEVGSRMSEDY
+152 ITLEVGSRMSEGY
-165 TLGQNNPYDET
+165 ALGQNNPYEET
-176 NNETIENTRSI
+176 NNETIENTVSV

-215 NASEVT
+215 NASGVKNYT
-221 SYKVYARYTK
+221 VFARYTK

-248 ANILKKS
+248 ASLLKKNILEFNYKEV
-255 ITLDPDYV
+255 Y
-263 EISEKELEKSK
+263 EKEPEKSK
-274 YNFDT
+274 YTFDV
-279 NKYLIMLETNAYS
+279 NRYLIMLETNAYG
-292 DSSMKALLVISAI
+292 DSSMKALLVLSTI
-305 VVVIIIVTS
+305 VTVIIIVTS

-338 VGATSKQIKK
+338 VGATTSQIKK

-358 CVGIPLGILS
+358 SVGIPIGVIS
-368 GVLASFILIHVVNYF
+368 GVFASFILIHVVNFF
-383 IKDLFVGNGSLV
+383 IRSMFVGNEYLI
-395 FKISYISI
+395 FKISYLSI
-403 LISVLLSIVTIFMSS
+403 LISIILSIVTIFMSS
-418 RKGAKIASKT
+418 KKGAKIASKT

-451 FINKLFGIGG
+451 YINKLFGIGG

-491 LSYFINTAFDVVKM
+491 LSYFVNTAFDVVKM
-505 EKGEYTYNLV
+505 VKGDYTYNLV
-515 YTSYTTDY
+515 YTSYTKDY
-523 NTNFNNVLNFSKHDT
+523 NLNYNNVLNFSKHDT
-538 VKKYSIIRM
+538 VKKYSVVRT
-547 STFTGKFKESK
+547 STITGNFKASK
-558 DFKKYSSSSM
+558 DFKKYNAYM
-568 ESEEFTPSLNSV
+568 SEEKPILNSV
-580 TVISVGKKE
+580 TFISVGKEE

-600 YNNVKDKG
+600 YNSVKDKG
-608 ILIDNDMGYDTE
+608 ILIDNNIGYDTK
-620 KKLNVSYNMTDNKK
+620 KKLEVSYNMTDNKK
-634 GDIINFTSMKGD
+634 GDIINFTSMKED
-646 KTFDMELSSVTN
+646 KTFDMELASVTN

-664 ENIYGSLVIVVSDE
+664 ENNYGSLVMVVSDE
-678 YMDTL
+678 YMEKL
-683 DKIEAV
+683 DKLESV
-689 SLYVESTDSDK
+689 SLYVESKDPDK

-721 ADVKQMKSLYT
+721 ATVKQMKSIYT

-740 FISVI
+740 FIIVI

-759 NMALRKREFATLKS
+759 NMTLRKREFATLKS
-773 IGMTSKEFN
+773 IGMTSNEFN

-805 LLSYFIFKGLSNQ
+805 LLSYLIFKGFTNQ

-826 FKGIIVSIV
+826 FKGIIVSIAV
-835 IVCLLIVWLNNYSSK
+835 VCLLIVWLNNYSSK
-850 KANKGNI
+850 KANKGNV

>member
-6 NITYKNLRLN
+6 NIAYKNLQLN
-16 KRRNIVTIIGIIL
+16 KKRNIVTVIGIIL

-42 SFKESIINLEKN
+42 SFKESIINLEKH
-54 INGDFHYSFDDVNE
+54 INGDFHYSFDGVQSN
-68 KDLTIFQNNRSI
+68 DLSIFENNRSI

-87 ALGYAKID
+87 TLGYAKIN

-105 IITIDNKDF
+105 VITMDKNDF
-114 KSVGIDLTEGEL
+114 DSVGINLTDGEL
-126 PKNSNEIIIPRHLRN
+126 PKNNNEIIIPRHLRN

-152 ITLEVGSRMSEDY
+152 ITLEVGSRMSEGY
-165 TLGQNNPYDET
+165 ALGQNNPYEET
-176 NNETIENTRSI
+176 NNETIENTISI

-197 PSTALEPFSSP
+197 PSTSLEPFSSP

-215 NASEVT
+215 NASGVKNYT
-221 SYKVYARYTK
+221 VFARYTK

-248 ANILKKS
+248 ASLLKKNILEFNYKEV
-255 ITLDPDYV
+255 Y
-263 EISEKELEKSK
+263 EKEPEKSK
-274 YNFDT
+274 YTFDV
-279 NKYLIMLETNAYS
+279 NRYLIMLETNAYG
-292 DSSMKALLVISAI
+292 DSSMKALLVLSTI
-305 VVVIIIVTS
+305 VTVIIIVTS

-338 VGATSKQIKK
+338 VGATTSQIKK

-358 CVGIPLGILS
+358 SVGIPIGVIS
-368 GVLASFILIHVVNYF
+368 GVFASFILIHVVNFF
-383 IKDLFVGNGSLV
+383 IRSMFVGNEYLI
-395 FKISYISI
+395 FKISYLSI
-403 LISVLLSIVTIFMSS
+403 LISIILSIVTIFMSS
-418 RKGAKIASKT
+418 KKGAKIASKT

-451 FINKLFGIGG
+451 YINKLFGIGG

-491 LSYFINTAFDVVKM
+491 LSYFVNTAFDVVKM
-505 EKGEYTYNLV
+505 AKGDYTYNLV
-515 YTSYTTDY
+515 YTSYTKDY
-523 NTNFNNVLNFSKHDT
+523 NLNYNNVLNFSKHDT
-538 VKKYSIIRM
+538 VKKYSVVRTSII
-547 STFTGKFKESK
+547 TGNFKASK
-558 DFKKYSSSSM
+558 DFKKYNAYM
-568 ESEEFTPSLNSV
+568 SEEKPILNSV
-580 TVISVGKKE
+580 TFISVGKEE

-600 YNNVKDKG
+600 YNSVKDKG
-608 ILIDNDMGYDTE
+608 ILIDNNIGYDTK
-620 KKLNVSYNMTDNKK
+620 KKLEVSYNMTDNKK
-634 GDIINFTSMKGD
+634 GDIINFTSMKED
-646 KTFDMELSSVTN
+646 KTFDMELASVTN

-664 ENIYGSLVIVVSDE
+664 ENNYGSLVMVISDE
-678 YMDTL
+678 YMERL
-683 DKIEAV
+683 DKLESV
-689 SLYVESTDSDK
+689 SLYVESTDPDK

-721 ADVKQMKSLYT
+721 ATVKQMKSIYT

-740 FISVI
+740 FIIVI

-759 NMALRKREFATLKS
+759 NMTLRKREFATLKS
-773 IGMTSKEFN
+773 IGMTSNEFN

-805 LLSYFIFKGLSNQ
+805 LLSYLIFKGFTNQ

-826 FKGIIVSIV
+826 FKGIIVSIA

-850 KANKGNI
+850 KANKGNV

>member
-6 NITYKNLRLN
+6 NIAYKNLQLN
-16 KRRNIVTIIGIIL
+16 KKRNIVTVIGIIL

-36 LSSLVV
+36 LNSLVV
-42 SFKESIINLEKN
+42 SFKESIINLEKH
-54 INGDFHYSFDDVNE
+54 INGDFHYSFDGVQSN
-68 KDLTIFQNNRSI
+68 DLSIFENNRSI

-87 ALGYAKID
+87 TLGYAKIN

-105 IITIDNKDF
+105 VITMDKNDF
-114 KSVGIDLTEGEL
+114 NSVGIELTDGEL
-126 PKNSNEIIIPRHLRN
+126 PKNNNEIIIPRHLRN

-152 ITLEVGSRMSEDY
+152 ITLEVGSRMSEGY
-165 TLGQNNPYDET
+165 ALGQNNPYEET
-176 NNETIENTRSI
+176 NNETIENTVSV

-215 NASEVT
+215 NASGVKNYT
-221 SYKVYARYTK
+221 VFARYTRE
-231 DGLKNQ
+231 GLKNE
-237 YKVTAGILGVD
+237 YKVTAGILGV
-248 ANILKKS
+248 NEKVLKKN
-255 ITLDPDYV
+255 IQEFNYKEV
-263 EISEKELEKSK
+263 NEKEQGKSK
-274 YNFDT
+274 FYFDI
-279 NKYLIMLETNAYS
+279 NRYLIMLETNAYG
-292 DSSMKALLVISAI
+292 DSSMKALLVLSTI
-305 VVVIIIVTS
+305 VTVIIIVTS

-338 VGATSKQIKK
+338 VGATTSQIKK

-358 CVGIPLGILS
+358 CVGIPIGILS
-368 GVLASFILIHVVNYF
+368 GVLASFILIHVVNFF
-383 IKDLFVGNGSLV
+383 IRSMFVGNEYLI
-395 FKISYISI
+395 FKISY
-403 LISVLLSIVTIFMSS
+403 LSIVISIILSIITIFMSS
-418 RKGAKIASKT
+418 KKGAKIASKT

-437 NDILV
+437 DDIKV

-451 FINKLFGIGG
+451 YINKLFGIGG

-491 LSYFINTAFDVVKM
+491 LSYFVNTAFDVVKM
-505 EKGEYTYNLV
+505 AKGSYTYNLV
-515 YTSYTTDY
+515 YTSYTKDY
-523 NTNFNNVLNFSKHDT
+523 NLNYNNVLNFSKHDT
-538 VKKYSIIRM
+538 VKKYSVVRTSII
-547 STFTGKFKESK
+547 TGNFKASK
-558 DFKKYSSSSM
+558 DFKKYNAYM
-568 ESEEFTPSLNSV
+568 SEEKPILNSV
-580 TVISVGKKE
+580 TFISVGKEE

-600 YNNVKDKG
+600 YNSVKDKG
-608 ILIDNDMGYDTE
+608 ILIDNNIGYDTK
-620 KKLNVSYNMTDNKK
+620 KKLEVSYNMTDNKK
-634 GDIINFTSMKGD
+634 GDIINFTSMKED
-646 KTFDMELSSVTN
+646 KTFDMELASVTN

-664 ENIYGSLVIVVSDE
+664 ENNYGSLVMVISDE
-678 YMDTL
+678 YMERL
-683 DKIEAV
+683 DKLESV
-689 SLYVESTDSDK
+689 SLYVESTDPDK

-721 ADVKQMKSLYT
+721 ATVKQMKSIYT

-740 FISVI
+740 FIIVI

-759 NMALRKREFATLKS
+759 NMTLRKREFATLKS
-773 IGMTSKEFN
+773 IGMTSNEFN

-805 LLSYFIFKGLSNQ
+805 LLSYLIFKGFTNQ

-826 FKGIIVSIV
+826 FKGIIVSIA

-850 KANKGNI
+850 KANKGNV

>member
-6 NITYKNLRLN
+6 NIAYKNLQLN
-16 KRRNIVTIIGIIL
+16 KKRNIVTVIGIIL

-42 SFKESIINLEKN
+42 SFKESIINLEKH
-54 INGDFHYSFDDVNE
+54 INGDFHYSFDGVQSN
-68 KDLTIFQNNRSI
+68 DLGIFENNRSI

-87 ALGYAKID
+87 TLGYAKIN

-105 IITIDNKDF
+105 VITMDKNDF
-114 KSVGIDLTEGEL
+114 NSVGIELTDGEL
-126 PKNSNEIIIPRHLRN
+126 PKNNNEIIIPRHLRN

-152 ITLEVGSRMSEDY
+152 ITLEVGSRMSEGY
-165 TLGQNNPYDET
+165 ALGQNNPYEET
-176 NNETIENTRSI
+176 NNETIENTVSV

-197 PSTALEPFSSP
+197 PSTALEPFSSN

-215 NASEVT
+215 NASGVKNYT
-221 SYKVYARYTK
+221 VFARYTRE
-231 DGLKNQ
+231 GLKNE
-237 YKVTAGILGVD
+237 YKVTAGILGV
-248 ANILKKS
+248 NEKVLKKN
-255 ITLDPDYV
+255 IQEFNYKEV
-263 EISEKELEKSK
+263 NEKEQGKSK
-274 YNFDT
+274 FYFDI
-279 NKYLIMLETNAYS
+279 NRYLIMLETNAYG
-292 DSSMKALLVISAI
+292 DSSMKALLVLSTI
-305 VVVIIIVTS
+305 VTVIIIVTS

-338 VGATSKQIKK
+338 VGATTSQIKK

-358 CVGIPLGILS
+358 CVGIPIGILS
-368 GVLASFILIHVVNYF
+368 GVLASFILIHVVNFF
-383 IKDLFVGNGSLV
+383 IRSMFVGNEYLI
-395 FKISYISI
+395 FKISY
-403 LISVLLSIVTIFMSS
+403 LSIVISIILSIITIFMSS
-418 RKGAKIASKT
+418 KKGAKIASKT

-437 NDILV
+437 DDIKV

-451 FINKLFGIGG
+451 YINKLFGIGG

-491 LSYFINTAFDVVKM
+491 LSYFVNTAFDVVKM
-505 EKGEYTYNLV
+505 EKGDYTYNLV

-523 NTNFNNVLNFSKHDT
+523 NLNYNNVLNFSKHDT
-538 VKKYSIIRM
+538 VKKYSIVRM
-547 STFTGKFKESK
+547 STITGNFKASK
-558 DFKKYSSSSM
+558 DFKKYNAYT
-568 ESEEFTPSLNSV
+568 SEEEPILNSV
-580 TVISVGKKE
+580 TLISVGKEE

-608 ILIDNDMGYDTE
+608 ILIDNDIGYDNE
-620 KKLNVSYNMTDNKK
+620 KKLDVSYNMTDNKK

-646 KTFDMELSSVTN
+646 KTFDMELASVTN

-664 ENIYGSLVIVVSDE
+664 ENNYGSLVMVISDE
-678 YMDTL
+678 YMEKL
-683 DKIEAV
+683 DKLESV
-689 SLYVESTDSDK
+689 SLYVESKDPDK

-721 ADVKQMKSLYT
+721 ATVKQMKSIYT

-740 FISVI
+740 FIIVI

-759 NMALRKREFATLKS
+759 NMTLRKREFATLKS
-773 IGMTSKEFN
+773 IGMTSNEFN

-805 LLSYFIFKGLSNQ
+805 LLSYLIFKGFTNQ

-826 FKGIIVSIV
+826 FKGIIVSIA

-850 KANKGNI
+850 KANKGNV

>member
-6 NITYKNLRLN
+6 NIAYKNLQLN
-16 KRRNIVTIIGIIL
+16 KKRNIVTVIGIIL

-42 SFKESIINLEKN
+42 SFKESIINLEKH
-54 INGDFHYSFDDVNE
+54 INGDFHYSFDGVQSN
-68 KDLTIFQNNRSI
+68 DLSIFENNRSI

-87 ALGYAKID
+87 TLGYAKIN

-105 IITIDNKDF
+105 VITMDKNDF
-114 KSVGIDLTEGEL
+114 NSVGIELTDGEL
-126 PKNSNEIIIPRHLRN
+126 PKNNNEIIIPRHLRN

-152 ITLEVGSRMSEDY
+152 ITLEVGSRMSEGY
-165 TLGQNNPYDET
+165 ALGQNNPYEET
-176 NNETIENTRSI
+176 NNETIENTVSV

-215 NASEVT
+215 NASGVKNYT
-221 SYKVYARYTK
+221 VFARYTRE
-231 DGLKNQ
+231 GLKNE
-237 YKVTAGILGVD
+237 YKVTAGILGV
-248 ANILKKS
+248 NEKVLKKN
-255 ITLDPDYV
+255 IQEFNYKEV
-263 EISEKELEKSK
+263 NEKEQGKSK
-274 YNFDT
+274 FYFDI
-279 NKYLIMLETNAYS
+279 NRYLIMLETNAYG
-292 DSSMKALLVISAI
+292 DSSMKALLVLSTI
-305 VVVIIIVTS
+305 VTVIIIVTS

-338 VGATSKQIKK
+338 VGATTSQIKK

-358 CVGIPLGILS
+358 CVGIPIGVIS
-368 GVLASFILIHVVNYF
+368 GVLASFILIHVVNFF
-383 IKDLFVGNGSLV
+383 IKNMFVGNEYLI
-395 FKISYISI
+395 FKISYLSIVISI
-403 LISVLLSIVTIFMSS
+403 ILSIVTIFMSS
-418 RKGAKIASKT
+418 KKGAKIASKT

-437 NDILV
+437 DDIKV

-451 FINKLFGIGG
+451 YINKLFGIGG

-491 LSYFINTAFDVVKM
+491 LSYFVNTAFDVVKM
-505 EKGEYTYNLV
+505 AKGSYTYNLV
-515 YTSYTTDY
+515 YTSYTKDY
-523 NTNFNNVLNFSKHDT
+523 NLNYNNVLNFSKHDT
-538 VKKYSIIRM
+538 VKKYSVVRTSII
-547 STFTGKFKESK
+547 TGNFKASK
-558 DFKKYSSSSM
+558 DFKKYNAYM
-568 ESEEFTPSLNSV
+568 SEEKPILNSV
-580 TVISVGKKE
+580 TFISVGKEE

-600 YNNVKDKG
+600 YNSVKDKG
-608 ILIDNDMGYDTE
+608 ILIDNNIGYDTK
-620 KKLNVSYNMTDNKK
+620 KKLEVSYNMTDNKK
-634 GDIINFTSMKGD
+634 GDIINFTSMKED
-646 KTFDMELSSVTN
+646 KTFDMELASVTN

-664 ENIYGSLVIVVSDE
+664 ENNYGSLVMVISDE
-678 YMDTL
+678 YMERL
-683 DKIEAV
+683 DKLESV
-689 SLYVESTDSDK
+689 SLYVESTDPDK

-721 ADVKQMKSLYT
+721 ATVKQMKSIYT

-740 FISVI
+740 FIIVI

-759 NMALRKREFATLKS
+759 NMTLRKREFATLKS
-773 IGMTSKEFN
+773 IGMTSNEFN

-805 LLSYFIFKGLSNQ
+805 LLSYLIFKGFTNQ

-826 FKGIIVSIV
+826 FKGIIVSIA

-850 KANKGNI
+850 KANKGNV

>member
-6 NITYKNLRLN
+6 NIAYKNLQLN
-16 KRRNIVTIIGIIL
+16 KKRNIVTVIGIIL

-42 SFKESIINLEKN
+42 SFKESIINIEKH
-54 INGDFHYSFDDVNE
+54 INGDFHYSFDGVQSN
-68 KDLTIFQNNRSI
+68 DLSIFENNRSI

-87 ALGYAKID
+87 TLGYAKIN

-105 IITIDNKDF
+105 VITMDKNDF
-114 KSVGIDLTEGEL
+114 NSVGIELTDGEL
-126 PKNSNEIIIPRHLRN
+126 PKNNNEIIIPRHLRN

-152 ITLEVGSRMSEDY
+152 ITLEVGSRMSEGY
-165 TLGQNNPYDET
+165 ALGQNNPYEET
-176 NNETIENTRSI
+176 NNETIENTVSV

-215 NASEVT
+215 NASGVKNYT
-221 SYKVYARYTK
+221 VFARYTRE
-231 DGLKNQ
+231 GLKNE
-237 YKVTAGILGVD
+237 YKVTAGILGV
-248 ANILKKS
+248 NEKVLKKN
-255 ITLDPDYV
+255 IQEFNYKEV
-263 EISEKELEKSK
+263 NEKEQGKSK
-274 YNFDT
+274 FYFDI
-279 NKYLIMLETNAYS
+279 NRYLIMLETNAYG
-292 DSSMKALLVISAI
+292 DSSMKALLVLSTI
-305 VVVIIIVTS
+305 VTVIIIVTS

-338 VGATSKQIKK
+338 VGATTSQIKK

-358 CVGIPLGILS
+358 CVGIPIGILS
-368 GVLASFILIHVVNYF
+368 GVLASFILIHVVNFF
-383 IKDLFVGNGSLV
+383 IRSMFVGNEYLI
-395 FKISYISI
+395 FKISY
-403 LISVLLSIVTIFMSS
+403 LSIVISIILSIITIFMSS
-418 RKGAKIASKT
+418 KKGAKIASKT

-437 NDILV
+437 DDIKV

-451 FINKLFGIGG
+451 YINKLFGIGG

-476 TTIVSIVMSVSVYIA
+476 TTIVSIVLSVSVYIA
-491 LSYFINTAFDVVKM
+491 LSYFVNTAFDVVKM
-505 EKGEYTYNLV
+505 AKGDYTYNLV
-515 YTSYTTDY
+515 YTSYTKDY
-523 NTNFNNVLNFSKHDT
+523 NLNYNNVLNFSKHDT
-538 VKKYSIIRM
+538 VKKYSVVRTSII
-547 STFTGKFKESK
+547 TGNFKASK
-558 DFKKYSSSSM
+558 DFKKYNAYM
-568 ESEEFTPSLNSV
+568 SEEKPILNSV
-580 TVISVGKKE
+580 TFISVGKEE

-600 YNNVKDKG
+600 YNSVKDKG
-608 ILIDNDMGYDTE
+608 ILIDNNIGYDTK
-620 KKLNVSYNMTDNKK
+620 KKLEVSYNMTDNKK
-634 GDIINFTSMKGD
+634 GDIINFTSMKED
-646 KTFDMELSSVTN
+646 KTFDMELASVTN

-664 ENIYGSLVIVVSDE
+664 ENNYGSLVMVISDE
-678 YMDTL
+678 YMERL
-683 DKIEAV
+683 DKLESV

-709 KDTEGCYVNNVD
+709 KDTEGCYVNNDD
-721 ADVKQMKSLYT
+721 ATVKQMKSIYT

-740 FISVI
+740 FIIVI

-759 NMALRKREFATLKS
+759 NMTLRKREFATLKS
-773 IGMTSKEFN
+773 IGMTSNEFN

-805 LLSYFIFKGLSNQ
+805 LLSYLIFKGFTNQ

-826 FKGIIVSIV
+826 FKGIIVSIA

-850 KANKGNI
+850 KANKGNV

>member
-6 NITYKNLRLN
+6 NIAYKNLQLN
-16 KRRNIVTIIGIIL
+16 KKRNIVTVIGIIL

-42 SFKESIINLEKN
+42 SFKESIINLEKH
-54 INGDFHYSFDDVNE
+54 INGDFHYSFDGVQSN
-68 KDLTIFQNNRSI
+68 DLGIFENNRSI

-87 ALGYAKID
+87 TLGYAKIN

-105 IITIDNKDF
+105 VITMDKNDF
-114 KSVGIDLTEGEL
+114 DSVGIEITDGEL
-126 PKNSNEIIIPRHLRN
+126 PKNNNEIIIPRHLRN

-152 ITLEVGSRMSEDY
+152 ITLEVGSRMSEGY
-165 TLGQNNPYDET
+165 ALGQNNPYEET
-176 NNETIENTRSI
+176 NNETIENTVSV

-215 NASEVT
+215 NASGVKNYT
-221 SYKVYARYTK
+221 VFARYTK

-237 YKVTAGILGVD
+237 YKVTAGILGV
-248 ANILKKS
+248 NEKVLKKN
-255 ITLDPDYV
+255 IQEFNYKEV
-263 EISEKELEKSK
+263 NEKEQGKSK
-274 YNFDT
+274 FYFDI
-279 NKYLIMLETNAYS
+279 NRYLIMLETNAYG
-292 DSSMKALLVISAI
+292 DSSMKALLVLSTI
-305 VVVIIIVTS
+305 VTVIIIVTS

-338 VGATSKQIKK
+338 VGATTSQIKK

-358 CVGIPLGILS
+358 CVGIPIGILS
-368 GVLASFILIHVVNYF
+368 GVLASFILIHVVNFF
-383 IKDLFVGNGSLV
+383 IRSMFVGNEYLI
-395 FKISYISI
+395 FKISYLSI
-403 LISVLLSIVTIFMSS
+403 LISIILSIITIFMSS
-418 RKGAKIASKT
+418 KKGAKIASKT

-476 TTIVSIVMSVSVYIA
+476 TTIVSIVLSVSVYIA
-491 LSYFINTAFDVVKM
+491 LSYFVNTAFDVVKM
-505 EKGEYTYNLV
+505 AKGDYTYNLV

-523 NTNFNNVLNFSKHDT
+523 NLNYNNVLNFSKHDT
-538 VKKYSIIRM
+538 VKKYSVVRTSII
-547 STFTGKFKESK
+547 TGNFKASK
-558 DFKKYSSSSM
+558 DFKKYNAYM
-568 ESEEFTPSLNSV
+568 SEEKPILNSV
-580 TVISVGKKE
+580 TFISVGKEE

-600 YNNVKDKG
+600 YNSVKDKG
-608 ILIDNDMGYDTE
+608 ILIDNNIGYDTK
-620 KKLNVSYNMTDNKK
+620 KKLEVSYNMTDNKK
-634 GDIINFTSMKGD
+634 GDIINFTSMKED
-646 KTFDMELSSVTN
+646 KTFDMELASVTN

-664 ENIYGSLVIVVSDE
+664 ENNYGSLVMVISDE
-678 YMDTL
+678 YMERL
-683 DKIEAV
+683 DKLESV
-689 SLYVESTDSDK
+689 SLYVESTDPDK

-721 ADVKQMKSLYT
+721 ALIKQMKSIYT

-740 FISVI
+740 FIIVI

-759 NMALRKREFATLKS
+759 NMTLRKREFATLKS
-773 IGMTSKEFN
+773 IGMTSNEFN

-805 LLSYFIFKGLSNQ
+805 LLSYLIFKGFTNQ
-818 VLFSYKVP
+818 ILFSYKVP
-826 FKGIIVSIV
+826 FKGIIVSIA

-850 KANKGNI
+850 KANKGNV

>member
-68 KDLTIFQNNRSI
+68 KDLTIFENNRSI

-95 TENEYKPYAY
+95 TKNEYKPYAY

-248 ANILKKS
+248 AKLLEKS

-279 NKYLIMLETNAYS
+279 NRYLIMLETNAYS
-292 DSSMKALLVISAI
+292 DNSMKALLAIST
-305 VVVIIIVTS
+305 VVAVIIIVTS

-323 ISITEK
+323 IQVTEK

-338 VGATSKQIKK
+338 VGATTSQIKK

>member
-6 NITYKNLRLN
+6 NIAYKNLQLN
-16 KRRNIVTIIGIIL
+16 KKRNIVTVIGIIL

-42 SFKESIINLEKN
+42 SFKESIINLEKH
-54 INGDFHYSFDDVNE
+54 INGDFHYSFDGVQSN
-68 KDLTIFQNNRSI
+68 DLSIFENNRSI

-87 ALGYAKID
+87 TLGYAKIN

-105 IITIDNKDF
+105 VITMDKNDF
-114 KSVGIDLTEGEL
+114 NSVGIELTDGEL
-126 PKNSNEIIIPRHLRN
+126 PKNNNEIIIPRHLRN

-152 ITLEVGSRMSEDY
+152 ITLEVGSRMSEGY
-165 TLGQNNPYDET
+165 ALGQNNPYEET
-176 NNETIENTRSI
+176 NNETIENTVSV

-215 NASEVT
+215 NASGVKNYT
-221 SYKVYARYTK
+221 VFARYTRE
-231 DGLKNQ
+231 GLKNE
-237 YKVTAGILGVD
+237 YKVTAGILGV
-248 ANILKKS
+248 NEKVLKKN
-255 ITLDPDYV
+255 IQEFNYKEV
-263 EISEKELEKSK
+263 NEKEQGKSK
-274 YNFDT
+274 FYFDI
-279 NKYLIMLETNAYS
+279 NRYLRMLETNAYG
-292 DSSMKALLVISAI
+292 DSSMKALLVLSTI
-305 VVVIIIVTS
+305 VTVIIIVTS

-338 VGATSKQIKK
+338 VGATTSQIKK

-358 CVGIPLGILS
+358 CVGIPIGILS
-368 GVLASFILIHVVNYF
+368 GVLASFILIHVVNFF
-383 IKDLFVGNGSLV
+383 IRSMFVGNEYLI
-395 FKISYISI
+395 FKISY
-403 LISVLLSIVTIFMSS
+403 LSIVISIILSIITIFMSS
-418 RKGAKIASKT
+418 KKGAKIASKT

-437 NDILV
+437 DDIKV

-451 FINKLFGIGG
+451 YINKLFGIGG

-491 LSYFINTAFDVVKM
+491 LSYFVNTAFDVVKM
-505 EKGEYTYNLV
+505 AKGSYTYNLV
-515 YTSYTTDY
+515 YTSYTKDY
-523 NTNFNNVLNFSKHDT
+523 NLNYNNVLNFSKHDT
-538 VKKYSIIRM
+538 VKKYSVVRTSII
-547 STFTGKFKESK
+547 TGNFKASK
-558 DFKKYSSSSM
+558 DFKKYNAYM
-568 ESEEFTPSLNSV
+568 SEEKPILNSV
-580 TVISVGKKE
+580 TFISVGKEE

-600 YNNVKDKG
+600 YNSVKDKG
-608 ILIDNDMGYDTE
+608 ILIDNNIGYDTK
-620 KKLNVSYNMTDNKK
+620 KKLEVSYNMTDNKK
-634 GDIINFTSMKGD
+634 GDIINFTSMKED
-646 KTFDMELSSVTN
+646 KTFDMELASVTN

-664 ENIYGSLVIVVSDE
+664 ENNYGSLVMVISDE
-678 YMDTL
+678 YMERL
-683 DKIEAV
+683 DKLESV
-689 SLYVESTDSDK
+689 SLYVESTDPDK

-721 ADVKQMKSLYT
+721 ATVKQMKSIYT

-740 FISVI
+740 FIIVI

-759 NMALRKREFATLKS
+759 NMTLRKREFATLKS
-773 IGMTSKEFN
+773 IGMTSNEFN

-805 LLSYFIFKGLSNQ
+805 LLSYLIFKGFTNQ

-826 FKGIIVSIV
+826 FKGIIVSIA

-850 KANKGNI
+850 KANKGNV

>member
-6 NITYKNLRLN
+6 NIAHKNLQLN
-16 KRRNIVTIIGIIL
+16 KKRNIVTIIGIIL

-42 SFKESIINLEKN
+42 SFKESIINLEKH
-54 INGDFHYSFDDVNE
+54 INGDFHYSFDGVQSN
-68 KDLTIFQNNRSI
+68 DLSIFENNRSV

-87 ALGYAKID
+87 ALGYAKIK

-105 IITIDNKDF
+105 VMTIDKNDF
-114 KSVGIDLTEGEL
+114 DSVGIELTDGEL
-126 PKNSNEIIIPRHLRN
+126 PKNNNEIIIPRHLRN

-152 ITLEVGSRMSEDY
+152 ITLEVGSRMSEGY
-165 TLGQNNPYDET
+165 ALGQNNPYEET
-176 NNETIENTRSI
+176 NNETIENTISI

-197 PSTALEPFSSP
+197 PSTSLEPFSSP

-215 NASEVT
+215 NASGVKNYT
-221 SYKVYARYTK
+221 VFARYTK

-248 ANILKKS
+248 ASLLKKNILEFNYKEV
-255 ITLDPDYV
+255 Y
-263 EISEKELEKSK
+263 EKEPEKSK
-274 YNFDT
+274 YTFDV
-279 NKYLIMLETNAYS
+279 NRYLIMLETNAYG
-292 DSSMKALLVISAI
+292 DSSMKALLVLSTI
-305 VVVIIIVTS
+305 VTVIIIVTS
-314 VYCIKNSFN
+314 VCCIKNSFN

-338 VGATSKQIKK
+338 VGATTSQIKK

-358 CVGIPLGILS
+358 SVGIPIGVIS
-368 GVLASFILIHVVNYF
+368 GVFASFILIHVVNFF
-383 IKDLFVGNGSLV
+383 IKNMFVGNEYLI
-395 FKISYISI
+395 FKISYLSIVISI
-403 LISVLLSIVTIFMSS
+403 ILSIVTIFMSS
-418 RKGAKIASKT
+418 KKGAKIASKT

-476 TTIVSIVMSVSVYIA
+476 TTIVSIVLSVSVYIA
-491 LSYFINTAFDVVKM
+491 LSYFVNTAFDVVKM
-505 EKGEYTYNLV
+505 VKGDYTYNLV
-515 YTSYTTDY
+515 YTSYTKDY
-523 NTNFNNVLNFSKHDT
+523 NLNYNNVLNFSKHDT
-538 VKKYSIIRM
+538 VKKYSVVRT
-547 STFTGKFKESK
+547 STITGNFKASK
-558 DFKKYSSSSM
+558 DFKKYNAYM
-568 ESEEFTPSLNSV
+568 SEEKPILNSV
-580 TVISVGKKE
+580 TFISVGKEE

-600 YNNVKDKG
+600 YNSVKDKG
-608 ILIDNDMGYDTE
+608 ILIDNNIGYDTK
-620 KKLNVSYNMTDNKK
+620 KKLEVSYNMTDNKK
-634 GDIINFTSMKGD
+634 GDIINFTSMKED
-646 KTFDMELSSVTN
+646 KTFDMELASVTN

-664 ENIYGSLVIVVSDE
+664 ENNYGSLVMVISEE
-678 YMDTL
+678 YMEKL
-683 DKIEAV
+683 DKLESV
-689 SLYVESTDSDK
+689 SLYVESTDPDK

-721 ADVKQMKSLYT
+721 ATVKQMKSIYT

-740 FISVI
+740 FIIVI

-759 NMALRKREFATLKS
+759 NMTLRKREFATLKS
-773 IGMTSKEFN
+773 IGMTSNEFN

-805 LLSYFIFKGLSNQ
+805 LLSYLIFKGFTNQ

-826 FKGIIVSIV
+826 FKGIIVSIA

-850 KANKGNI
+850 KANKGNV

>member
-6 NITYKNLRLN
+6 NIAYKNLQLN
-16 KRRNIVTIIGIIL
+16 KKRNIVTVIGIIL

-42 SFKESIINLEKN
+42 SFKESIINLEKH
-54 INGDFHYSFDDVNE
+54 INGDFHYSFDGVQSN
-68 KDLTIFQNNRSI
+68 DLSIFENNRSI

-87 ALGYAKID
+87 TLGYAKIN

-105 IITIDNKDF
+105 VITMDKNDF
-114 KSVGIDLTEGEL
+114 NSVGIELTDGEL
-126 PKNSNEIIIPRHLRN
+126 PKNNNEIIIPRHLRN

-152 ITLEVGSRMSEDY
+152 ITLEVGSRMSEGY
-165 TLGQNNPYDET
+165 ALGQNNPYEET
-176 NNETIENTRSI
+176 NNETIENTVSV

-215 NASEVT
+215 NASGVKNYT
-221 SYKVYARYTK
+221 VFARYTRE
-231 DGLKNQ
+231 GLKNE
-237 YKVTAGILGVD
+237 YKVTAGILGV
-248 ANILKKS
+248 NEKVLKKN
-255 ITLDPDYV
+255 IQEFNYKEV
-263 EISEKELEKSK
+263 NEKEQGKSK
-274 YNFDT
+274 FYFDI
-279 NKYLIMLETNAYS
+279 NRYLIMLETNAYG
-292 DSSMKALLVISAI
+292 DSSMKALLVLSTI
-305 VVVIIIVTS
+305 VTVIIIVTS

-338 VGATSKQIKK
+338 VGATTSQIKK

-358 CVGIPLGILS
+358 CVGIPIGILS
-368 GVLASFILIHVVNYF
+368 GVLASFILIHVVNFF
-383 IKDLFVGNGSLV
+383 IRSMFVGNEYLI
-395 FKISYISI
+395 FKISY
-403 LISVLLSIVTIFMSS
+403 LSIVISIILSIITIFMSS
-418 RKGAKIASKT
+418 KKGAKIASKT

-437 NDILV
+437 DDIKV

-451 FINKLFGIGG
+451 YINKLFGIGG

-491 LSYFINTAFDVVKM
+491 LSYFVNTAFDVVKM
-505 EKGEYTYNLV
+505 AKGSYTYNLV
-515 YTSYTTDY
+515 YTSYTKDY
-523 NTNFNNVLNFSKHDT
+523 NLNYNNVLNFSKHDT
-538 VKKYSIIRM
+538 VKKYSVVRTSII
-547 STFTGKFKESK
+547 TGNFKASK
-558 DFKKYSSSSM
+558 DFKKYNAYM
-568 ESEEFTPSLNSV
+568 SEEKPILNSV
-580 TVISVGKKE
+580 TFISVGKEE

-600 YNNVKDKG
+600 YNSVKDKG
-608 ILIDNDMGYDTE
+608 ILIDNNIGYDTK
-620 KKLNVSYNMTDNKK
+620 KKLEISYNMTDNKK
-634 GDIINFTSMKGD
+634 GDIINFTSMKED
-646 KTFDMELSSVTN
+646 KTFDMELASVTN

-664 ENIYGSLVIVVSDE
+664 ENNYGSLVMVISDE
-678 YMDTL
+678 YMERL
-683 DKIEAV
+683 DKLESV
-689 SLYVESTDSDK
+689 SLYVESTDPDK

-721 ADVKQMKSLYT
+721 ATVKQMKSIYT

-740 FISVI
+740 FIIVI

-759 NMALRKREFATLKS
+759 NMTLRKREFATLKS
-773 IGMTSKEFN
+773 IGMTSNEFN

-805 LLSYFIFKGLSNQ
+805 LLSYLIFKGFTNQ

-826 FKGIIVSIV
+826 FKGIIVSIA

-850 KANKGNI
+850 KANKGNV

>member
-6 NITYKNLRLN
+6 NIAYKNLQLN
-16 KRRNIVTIIGIIL
+16 KKRNIVTVIGIIL

-42 SFKESIINLEKN
+42 SFKESIINLEKH
-54 INGDFHYSFDDVNE
+54 INGDFHYSFDGVQSN
-68 KDLTIFQNNRSI
+68 DLGIFENNRSI

-87 ALGYAKID
+87 TLGYAKIN

-105 IITIDNKDF
+105 VITMDKNDF
-114 KSVGIDLTEGEL
+114 NSVGIELTDGEL
-126 PKNSNEIIIPRHLRN
+126 PKNNNEIIIPRHLRN

-152 ITLEVGSRMSEDY
+152 ITLEVGSRMSEGY
-165 TLGQNNPYDET
+165 ALGQNNPYEET
-176 NNETIENTRSI
+176 NNETIENTVSV

-215 NASEVT
+215 NASGVKNYT
-221 SYKVYARYTK
+221 VFARYTRE
-231 DGLKNQ
+231 GLKNE
-237 YKVTAGILGVD
+237 YKVTAGILGV
-248 ANILKKS
+248 NEKVLKKN
-255 ITLDPDYV
+255 IQEFNYKEV
-263 EISEKELEKSK
+263 NEKEQGKSK
-274 YNFDT
+274 FYFDI
-279 NKYLIMLETNAYS
+279 NRYLIMLETNAYG
-292 DSSMKALLVISAI
+292 DSSMKALLVLSTI
-305 VVVIIIVTS
+305 VTVIIIVTS

-338 VGATSKQIKK
+338 VGATTSQIKK

-358 CVGIPLGILS
+358 CVGIPIGILS
-368 GVLASFILIHVVNYF
+368 GVLASFILIHVVNFF
-383 IKDLFVGNGSLV
+383 IRSMFVGNEYLI
-395 FKISYISI
+395 FKISY
-403 LISVLLSIVTIFMSS
+403 LSIVISIILSIITIFMSS
-418 RKGAKIASKT
+418 KKGAKIASKT

-437 NDILV
+437 DDIKV

-451 FINKLFGIGG
+451 YINKLFGIGG

-491 LSYFINTAFDVVKM
+491 LSYFVNTAFDVVKM
-505 EKGEYTYNLV
+505 AKGDYTYNLV
-515 YTSYTTDY
+515 YTSYTKDY
-523 NTNFNNVLNFSKHDT
+523 NLNYNNVLNFSKHDT
-538 VKKYSIIRM
+538 VKKYSVVRTSII
-547 STFTGKFKESK
+547 TGNFKASK
-558 DFKKYSSSSM
+558 DFKKYNAYM
-568 ESEEFTPSLNSV
+568 SEEKPILNSV
-580 TVISVGKKE
+580 TFISVGKEE

-600 YNNVKDKG
+600 YNSVKDKG
-608 ILIDNDMGYDTE
+608 ILIDNNIGYDNE
-620 KKLNVSYNMTDNKK
+620 KKLDVSYNMTDNKK

-646 KTFDMELSSVTN
+646 KTFDMELASVTN

-664 ENIYGSLVIVVSDE
+664 ENNYGSLVMVVSDE
-678 YMDTL
+678 YMEKL
-683 DKIEAV
+683 DKLESV
-689 SLYVESTDSDK
+689 SLYVESTDPDK

-721 ADVKQMKSLYT
+721 AIFKQMKSIYT

-740 FISVI
+740 FIIVI

-759 NMALRKREFATLKS
+759 NMTLRKREFATLKS

-805 LLSYFIFKGLSNQ
+805 LLSYLIFKGFTNQ

-826 FKGIIVSIV
+826 FKGIIVSIAV
-835 IVCLLIVWLNNYSSK
+835 VCLLIVWLNNYSSK
-850 KANKGNI
+850 KANKGNV

>member
-6 NITYKNLRLN
+6 NIAYKNLQLN
-16 KRRNIVTIIGIIL
+16 KKRNIVTVIGIIL

-42 SFKESIINLEKN
+42 SFKESIINLEKH
-54 INGDFHYSFDDVNE
+54 INGDFHYSFDGVQSN
-68 KDLTIFQNNRSI
+68 DLSIFENNRSI

-87 ALGYAKID
+87 TLGYAKIN

-105 IITIDNKDF
+105 VITMDKNDF
-114 KSVGIDLTEGEL
+114 NSVGINLTDGEL
-126 PKNSNEIIIPRHLRN
+126 PKNNNEIIIPRHLRN

-152 ITLEVGSRMSEDY
+152 ITLEVGSRMSEGY
-165 TLGQNNPYDET
+165 ALGQNNPYEET
-176 NNETIENTRSI
+176 NDETIENTVSV

-215 NASEVT
+215 NASGVKNYT
-221 SYKVYARYTK
+221 VFARYTK

-248 ANILKKS
+248 ASLLKKNILEFNYKEV
-255 ITLDPDYV
+255 Y
-263 EISEKELEKSK
+263 EKEPEKSK
-274 YNFDT
+274 YTFDV
-279 NKYLIMLETNAYS
+279 NRYLIMLETNAYG
-292 DSSMKALLVISAI
+292 DSSMKALLVLSTI
-305 VVVIIIVTS
+305 VTVIIIVTS

-338 VGATSKQIKK
+338 VGATTSQIKK

-358 CVGIPLGILS
+358 CVGIPIGVIS
-368 GVLASFILIHVVNYF
+368 GVFASFILIHVVNFF
-383 IKDLFVGNGSLV
+383 IKNMFVGNEYLI
-395 FKISYISI
+395 FKISYLSIVISI
-403 LISVLLSIVTIFMSS
+403 ILSIVTIFMSS
-418 RKGAKIASKT
+418 KKGAKIASKT

-491 LSYFINTAFDVVKM
+491 LSYFVNTAFDVVKM
-505 EKGEYTYNLV
+505 VKGDYTYNLV
-515 YTSYTTDY
+515 YTSYTKDY
-523 NTNFNNVLNFSKHDT
+523 NLNYNNVLNFSKHDT
-538 VKKYSIIRM
+538 VKKYSVVRT
-547 STFTGKFKESK
+547 STVTGNFKASK
-558 DFKKYSSSSM
+558 DFKKYNAYM
-568 ESEEFTPSLNSV
+568 SEEKPILNSV
-580 TVISVGKKE
+580 TFISVGKEE

-600 YNNVKDKG
+600 YNSVKNKG
-608 ILIDNDMGYDTE
+608 ILIDNNIGYDTK
-620 KKLNVSYNMTDNKK
+620 KKLEVSYNMTDNKK
-634 GDIINFTSMKGD
+634 GDIINFTSMKED
-646 KTFDMELSSVTN
+646 KTFDMELASVTN

-664 ENIYGSLVIVVSDE
+664 ENNYGSLVMVISDE
-678 YMDTL
+678 YMEKL
-683 DKIEAV
+683 DKLESV
-689 SLYVESTDSDK
+689 SLYVESKDPDK

-721 ADVKQMKSLYT
+721 ATVKQMKSIYT

-740 FISVI
+740 FIIVI

-759 NMALRKREFATLKS
+759 NMTLRKREFATLKS

-805 LLSYFIFKGLSNQ
+805 LLSYLIFKGFTNQ

-826 FKGIIVSIV
+826 FKGIIVSIA

-850 KANKGNI
+850 KANKGNV

>member
-6 NITYKNLRLN
+6 NIAYKNLQLN
-16 KRRNIVTIIGIIL
+16 KKRNIVTVIGIIL

-42 SFKESIINLEKN
+42 SFKESIINLEKH
-54 INGDFHYSFDDVNE
+54 INGDFHYSFDGVQSN
-68 KDLTIFQNNRSI
+68 DLSIFENNRSI

-87 ALGYAKID
+87 TLGYAKIN

-105 IITIDNKDF
+105 VITMDKNDF
-114 KSVGIDLTEGEL
+114 NSVGIELTDGEL
-126 PKNSNEIIIPRHLRN
+126 PKNNNEIIIPRHLRN

-152 ITLEVGSRMSEDY
+152 ITLEVGSRMSEGY
-165 TLGQNNPYDET
+165 ALGQNNPYEET
-176 NNETIENTRSI
+176 NNETIENTVSV

-215 NASEVT
+215 NASGVKNYT
-221 SYKVYARYTK
+221 VFARYTK

-237 YKVTAGILGVD
+237 YKVTAGILGV
-248 ANILKKS
+248 NEKVLKKN
-255 ITLDPDYV
+255 IQEFNYKEV
-263 EISEKELEKSK
+263 NEKEQGKSK
-274 YNFDT
+274 FYFDI
-279 NKYLIMLETNAYS
+279 NRYLIMLETNAYG
-292 DSSMKALLVISAI
+292 DSSMKALLVLSTI
-305 VVVIIIVTS
+305 VTVIIIVTS

-338 VGATSKQIKK
+338 VGATTSQIKK

-358 CVGIPLGILS
+358 CVGIPIGILS
-368 GVLASFILIHVVNYF
+368 GVLASFILIHVVNFF
-383 IKDLFVGNGSLV
+383 IRSMFVGNEYLI
-395 FKISYISI
+395 FKISYLSI
-403 LISVLLSIVTIFMSS
+403 LISIILSIITIFMSS
-418 RKGAKIASKT
+418 KKGAKIASKT

-476 TTIVSIVMSVSVYIA
+476 TTIVSIVLSVSVYIA
-491 LSYFINTAFDVVKM
+491 LSYFVNTAFDVVKM
-505 EKGEYTYNLV
+505 AKGDYTYNLV
-515 YTSYTTDY
+515 YTSYTKDY
-523 NTNFNNVLNFSKHDT
+523 NLNYNNVLNFSKHDT
-538 VKKYSIIRM
+538 VKKYSVVRTSII
-547 STFTGKFKESK
+547 TGNFKASK
-558 DFKKYSSSSM
+558 DFKKYNAYM
-568 ESEEFTPSLNSV
+568 SEEKPILNSV
-580 TVISVGKKE
+580 TFISVGKEE

-600 YNNVKDKG
+600 YNSVKDKG
-608 ILIDNDMGYDTE
+608 ILIDNNIGYDTK
-620 KKLNVSYNMTDNKK
+620 KKLEVSYNMTDNKK
-634 GDIINFTSMKGD
+634 GDIINFTSMKED
-646 KTFDMELSSVTN
+646 KTFDMELASVTN

-664 ENIYGSLVIVVSDE
+664 ENNYGSLVMVVSDE
-678 YMDTL
+678 YMERL
-683 DKIEAV
+683 DKLESV
-689 SLYVESTDSDK
+689 SLYVESTDPDK

-721 ADVKQMKSLYT
+721 ATVKQMKSIYT

-740 FISVI
+740 FIIVI

-759 NMALRKREFATLKS
+759 NMTLRKREFATLKS
-773 IGMTSKEFN
+773 IGMTSNEFN

-805 LLSYFIFKGLSNQ
+805 LLSYLIFKGFTNQ

-826 FKGIIVSIV
+826 FKGIIVSIA

-850 KANKGNI
+850 KANKGNV

>member
-6 NITYKNLRLN
+6 NIAYKNLQLN
-16 KRRNIVTIIGIIL
+16 KKRNIVTVIGIIL

-42 SFKESIINLEKN
+42 SFKESIINLEKH
-54 INGDFHYSFDDVNE
+54 INGDFHYSFDGVQSN
-68 KDLTIFQNNRSI
+68 DLGIFENNRSI

-87 ALGYAKID
+87 TLGYAKIN

-105 IITIDNKDF
+105 VITMDKNDF
-114 KSVGIDLTEGEL
+114 NSVGIELTDGEL
-126 PKNSNEIIIPRHLRN
+126 PKNNNEIIIPRHLRN

-152 ITLEVGSRMSEDY
+152 ITLEVGSRMSEGY
-165 TLGQNNPYDET
+165 ALGQNNPYEET
-176 NNETIENTRSI
+176 NNETIENTVSV

-215 NASEVT
+215 NASGVKNYT
-221 SYKVYARYTK
+221 VFARYTRE
-231 DGLKNQ
+231 GLKNE
-237 YKVTAGILGVD
+237 YKVTAGILGV
-248 ANILKKS
+248 NEKVLKKN
-255 ITLDPDYV
+255 IQEFNYKEV
-263 EISEKELEKSK
+263 NEKEQGKSK
-274 YNFDT
+274 FYFDI
-279 NKYLIMLETNAYS
+279 NRYLIMLETNAYG
-292 DSSMKALLVISAI
+292 DSSMKALLVLSTI
-305 VVVIIIVTS
+305 VTVIIIVTS

-338 VGATSKQIKK
+338 VGATTSQIKK

-358 CVGIPLGILS
+358 CVGIPIGILS
-368 GVLASFILIHVVNYF
+368 GVLASFILIHVVNFF
-383 IKDLFVGNGSLV
+383 IRSMFVGNEYLI
-395 FKISYISI
+395 FKISY
-403 LISVLLSIVTIFMSS
+403 LSIVISIILSIITIFMSS
-418 RKGAKIASKT
+418 KKGAKIASKT

-437 NDILV
+437 DDIKV

-451 FINKLFGIGG
+451 YINKLFGIGG

-491 LSYFINTAFDVVKM
+491 LSYFVNTAFDVVKM
-505 EKGEYTYNLV
+505 EKGDYTYNLV

-523 NTNFNNVLNFSKHDT
+523 NLNYNNVLNFSKHDT
-538 VKKYSIIRM
+538 VKKYSIVRM
-547 STFTGKFKESK
+547 STITGNFKASK
-558 DFKKYSSSSM
+558 DFKKYNAYT
-568 ESEEFTPSLNSV
+568 SEEEPILNSV
-580 TVISVGKKE
+580 TLISVGKEE

-608 ILIDNDMGYDTE
+608 ILIDNDIGYDNE
-620 KKLNVSYNMTDNKK
+620 KKLDVSYNMTDNKK

-646 KTFDMELSSVTN
+646 KTFDMELASVTN

-664 ENIYGSLVIVVSDE
+664 ENNYGSLVMVVSDE
-678 YMDTL
+678 YMEKL
-683 DKIEAV
+683 DKLESV
-689 SLYVESTDSDK
+689 SLYVESTDPDK

-721 ADVKQMKSLYT
+721 AIFKQMKSIYT

-740 FISVI
+740 FIIVI

-759 NMALRKREFATLKS
+759 NMTLRKREFATLKS

-805 LLSYFIFKGLSNQ
+805 LLSYLIFKGFTNQ

-826 FKGIIVSIV
+826 FKGIIVSIAV
-835 IVCLLIVWLNNYSSK
+835 VCLLIVWLNNYSSK
-850 KANKGNI
+850 KANKGNV

>member
-6 NITYKNLRLN
+6 NIAYKNLQLN
-16 KRRNIVTIIGIIL
+16 KKRNIVTIIGIIL

-42 SFKESIINLEKN
+42 SFKESIINLEKH
-54 INGDFHYSFDDVNE
+54 INGDFHYSFRDVQSN
-68 KDLTIFQNNRSI
+68 DLSIFENNRSI
-80 ENFYKVG
+80 EKFYKVG
-87 ALGYAKID
+87 TLGYAKIN

-105 IITIDNKDF
+105 VITMDKNDF
-114 KSVGIDLTEGEL
+114 NSVGIDLTDGEL
-126 PKNSNEIIIPRHLRN
+126 PKNDNEIIIPRHLRN

-152 ITLEVGSRMSEDY
+152 ITLEVGSRMSEGY
-165 TLGQNNPYDET
+165 ALGQNNPYEET
-176 NNETIENTRSI
+176 NNETIENTVSV

-215 NASEVT
+215 NASGVKNYT
-221 SYKVYARYTK
+221 VFARYTK

-248 ANILKKS
+248 AKLLEKD
-255 ITLDPDYV
+255 ITLDSDYV
-263 EISEKELEKSK
+263 EISEKELAKSK
-274 YNFDT
+274 YTFDV
-279 NKYLIMLETNAYS
+279 NRYLIMLETNAYG
-292 DSSMKALLVISAI
+292 DSSMKALLVLSSI
-305 VVVIIIVTS
+305 VTVIIIVTS

-338 VGATSKQIKK
+338 VGATTSQIKK

-358 CVGIPLGILS
+358 SVGIPIGVIS
-368 GVLASFILIHVVNYF
+368 GVLASFILIHVVNFF
-383 IKDLFVGNGSLV
+383 IRSMFVGNEYLI
-395 FKISYISI
+395 FKISYLSI
-403 LISVLLSIVTIFMSS
+403 LISIILSIITIFMSS
-418 RKGAKIASKT
+418 KKGAKIASKT

-476 TTIVSIVMSVSVYIA
+476 TTIVSIVLSVSVYIA
-491 LSYFINTAFDVVKM
+491 LSYFVNTAFDVVKM
-505 EKGEYTYNLV
+505 AKGDYTYNLV
-515 YTSYTTDY
+515 YTSYTKDY
-523 NTNFNNVLNFSKHDT
+523 NLNYNNVLNFSKHDT
-538 VKKYSIIRM
+538 VKKYNAYM
-547 STFTGKFKESK
+547 
-558 DFKKYSSSSM
+558 
-568 ESEEFTPSLNSV
+568 SEEKPILNSV
-580 TVISVGKKE
+580 TFISVGKEE

-600 YNNVKDKG
+600 YNSVKDKG
-608 ILIDNDMGYDTE
+608 ILIDNNIGYDTK
-620 KKLNVSYNMTDNKK
+620 KKLEVSYNMTDNKK
-634 GDIINFTSMKGD
+634 GDIINFTSMKED
-646 KTFDMELSSVTN
+646 KTFDMELASVTN

-664 ENIYGSLVIVVSDE
+664 ENNYGSLVMVISDE
-678 YMDTL
+678 YMERL
-683 DKIEAV
+683 DKLESV
-689 SLYVESTDSDK
+689 SLYVESTDPDK

-721 ADVKQMKSLYT
+721 ALIKQMKSIYT

-740 FISVI
+740 FIIVI

-759 NMALRKREFATLKS
+759 NMTLRKREFATLKS
-773 IGMTSKEFN
+773 IGMTSNEFN

-805 LLSYFIFKGLSNQ
+805 LLSYLIFKGFTNQ

-826 FKGIIVSIV
+826 FKGIIVSIA

-850 KANKGNI
+850 KANKGNV

>member
-6 NITYKNLRLN
+6 NITYKNLQLN

-42 SFKESIINLEKN
+42 SFKESIINLEKH
-54 INGDFHYSFDDVNE
+54 INGDFHYSFDGVQSN
-68 KDLTIFQNNRSI
+68 DLSIFENNRSV

-87 ALGYAKID
+87 ALGYAKIK

-105 IITIDNKDF
+105 VMTIDKNDF
-114 KSVGIDLTEGEL
+114 DSVGIELTDGEL
-126 PKNSNEIIIPRHLRN
+126 PKNNNEIIIPRHLRN

-152 ITLEVGSRMSEDY
+152 ITLEVGSRMSEGY
-165 TLGQNNPYDET
+165 ALGQNNPYEET
-176 NNETIENTRSI
+176 NNETIENTVSV

-197 PSTALEPFSSP
+197 PSTSLEPFSSP

-215 NASEVT
+215 NASGVKNYT
-221 SYKVYARYTK
+221 VFARYTK

-248 ANILKKS
+248 ASLLKKNILEFNYKEV
-255 ITLDPDYV
+255 Y
-263 EISEKELEKSK
+263 EKEPEKSK
-274 YNFDT
+274 YTFDV
-279 NKYLIMLETNAYS
+279 NRYLIMLETNAYG
-292 DSSMKALLVISAI
+292 DSSMKALLVLSTI
-305 VVVIIIVTS
+305 VTVIIIVTS

-338 VGATSKQIKK
+338 VGATTSQIKK

-358 CVGIPLGILS
+358 SVGIPIGVIS
-368 GVLASFILIHVVNYF
+368 GVFASFILIHVVNFF
-383 IKDLFVGNGSLV
+383 IRSMFVGNEYLI
-395 FKISYISI
+395 FKISYLSI
-403 LISVLLSIVTIFMSS
+403 LISIILSIVTIFMSS
-418 RKGAKIASKT
+418 KKGAKIASKT

-451 FINKLFGIGG
+451 YINKLFGIGG

-491 LSYFINTAFDVVKM
+491 LSYFVNTAFDVVKM
-505 EKGEYTYNLV
+505 VKGDYTYNLV
-515 YTSYTTDY
+515 YTSYTKDY
-523 NTNFNNVLNFSKHDT
+523 NLNYNNVLNFSKHDT
-538 VKKYSIIRM
+538 VKKYSVVRT
-547 STFTGKFKESK
+547 STITGNFKASK
-558 DFKKYSSSSM
+558 DFKKYNAYM
-568 ESEEFTPSLNSV
+568 SEEKPILNSV
-580 TVISVGKKE
+580 TFISVGKEE

-600 YNNVKDKG
+600 YNSVKDKG
-608 ILIDNDMGYDTE
+608 ILIDNNIGYDTK
-620 KKLNVSYNMTDNKK
+620 KKLEVSYNMTDNKK
-634 GDIINFTSMKGD
+634 GDIINFTSMKED
-646 KTFDMELSSVTN
+646 KTFDMELASVTN

-664 ENIYGSLVIVVSDE
+664 ENNYGSLVMVVSDE
-678 YMDTL
+678 YMEKL
-683 DKIEAV
+683 DKLESV
-689 SLYVESTDSDK
+689 SLYVESKDPDK

-709 KDTEGCYVNNVD
+709 KDTEECYVNNVD
-721 ADVKQMKSLYT
+721 ATVKQMKSIYT

-740 FISVI
+740 FIIVI

-759 NMALRKREFATLKS
+759 NMTLRKREFATLKS
-773 IGMTSKEFN
+773 IGMTSNEFN

-805 LLSYFIFKGLSNQ
+805 LLSYLIFKGFTNQ

-826 FKGIIVSIV
+826 FKGIIVSIA

-850 KANKGNI
+850 KANKGNV

>member
-6 NITYKNLRLN
+6 NITYKNLQLN

-42 SFKESIINLEKN
+42 SFKESIINLEKH
-54 INGDFHYSFDDVNE
+54 INGDFHYSFDGVQSN
-68 KDLTIFQNNRSI
+68 DLSIFENNRSV

-87 ALGYAKID
+87 ALGYAKIK

-105 IITIDNKDF
+105 VMTIDKNDF
-114 KSVGIDLTEGEL
+114 DSVGIELTDGEL
-126 PKNSNEIIIPRHLRN
+126 PKNNNEIIIPRHLRN

-152 ITLEVGSRMSEDY
+152 ITLEVGSRMSEGY
-165 TLGQNNPYDET
+165 ALGQNNPYEET
-176 NNETIENTRSI
+176 NNETIENTISI

-197 PSTALEPFSSP
+197 PSTSLEPFSSP

-215 NASEVT
+215 NASGVKNYT
-221 SYKVYARYTK
+221 VFARYTK

-248 ANILKKS
+248 ASLLKKNILEFNYKEV
-255 ITLDPDYV
+255 Y
-263 EISEKELEKSK
+263 EKEPEKSK
-274 YNFDT
+274 YTFDV
-279 NKYLIMLETNAYS
+279 NRYLIMLETNAYG
-292 DSSMKALLVISAI
+292 DSSMKALLVLSTI
-305 VVVIIIVTS
+305 VTVIIIVTS

-338 VGATSKQIKK
+338 VGATTSQIKK

-358 CVGIPLGILS
+358 SVGIPIGVIS
-368 GVLASFILIHVVNYF
+368 GVFASFILIHVVNFF
-383 IKDLFVGNGSLV
+383 IRSMFVGNEYLI
-395 FKISYISI
+395 FKISYLSI
-403 LISVLLSIVTIFMSS
+403 LISIILSIVTIFMSS
-418 RKGAKIASKT
+418 KKGAKIASKT

-451 FINKLFGIGG
+451 YINKLFGIGG

-476 TTIVSIVMSVSVYIA
+476 ITIVSIVMSVSVYIA
-491 LSYFINTAFDVVKM
+491 LSYFVNTAFDVVKM
-505 EKGEYTYNLV
+505 VKGDYTYNLV
-515 YTSYTTDY
+515 YTSYTKDY
-523 NTNFNNVLNFSKHDT
+523 NLNYNNVLNFSKHDT
-538 VKKYSIIRM
+538 VKKYSVVRT
-547 STFTGKFKESK
+547 STITGNFKASK
-558 DFKKYSSSSM
+558 DFKKYNAYM
-568 ESEEFTPSLNSV
+568 SEEKPILNSV
-580 TVISVGKKE
+580 TFISVGKEE

-600 YNNVKDKG
+600 YNSVKDKG
-608 ILIDNDMGYDTE
+608 ILIDNNIGYDTK
-620 KKLNVSYNMTDNKK
+620 KKLEVSYNMTDNKK
-634 GDIINFTSMKGD
+634 GDIINFTSMKED
-646 KTFDMELSSVTN
+646 KTFDMELASVTN

-664 ENIYGSLVIVVSDE
+664 ENNYGSLVMVISDE
-678 YMDTL
+678 YMERL
-683 DKIEAV
+683 DKLESV
-689 SLYVESTDSDK
+689 SLYVESTDPDK

-721 ADVKQMKSLYT
+721 ATVKQMKSIYT

-740 FISVI
+740 FIIVI

-759 NMALRKREFATLKS
+759 NMTLRKREFATLKS
-773 IGMTSKEFN
+773 IGMTSNEFN

-805 LLSYFIFKGLSNQ
+805 LLSYLIFKGFTNQ

-826 FKGIIVSIV
+826 FKGIIVSIA

-850 KANKGNI
+850 KANKGNV

>member
-6 NITYKNLRLN
+6 NITYKNLQLN

-42 SFKESIINLEKN
+42 SFKESIINLEKH
-54 INGDFHYSFDDVNE
+54 INGDFHYSFDGVQSN
-68 KDLTIFQNNRSI
+68 DLSIFENNRSV

-87 ALGYAKID
+87 ALGYAKIK

-105 IITIDNKDF
+105 VMTIDKNDF
-114 KSVGIDLTEGEL
+114 DSVGIELTDGEL
-126 PKNSNEIIIPRHLRN
+126 PKNNNEIIIPRHLRN

-152 ITLEVGSRMSEDY
+152 ITLEVGSRMSEGY
-165 TLGQNNPYDET
+165 ALGQNNPYEET
-176 NNETIENTRSI
+176 NNETIENTVSV

-197 PSTALEPFSSP
+197 PSTSLEPFSSP

-215 NASEVT
+215 NASGVKNYT
-221 SYKVYARYTK
+221 VFARYTK

-248 ANILKKS
+248 ASLLKKNILEFNYKEV
-255 ITLDPDYV
+255 Y
-263 EISEKELEKSK
+263 EKEPEKSK
-274 YNFDT
+274 YTFDV
-279 NKYLIMLETNAYS
+279 NRYLIMLETNAYG
-292 DSSMKALLVISAI
+292 DSSMKALLVLSTI
-305 VVVIIIVTS
+305 VTVIIIVTS

-338 VGATSKQIKK
+338 VGATTSQIKK

-358 CVGIPLGILS
+358 SVGIPIGVIS
-368 GVLASFILIHVVNYF
+368 GVFASFILIHVVNFF
-383 IKDLFVGNGSLV
+383 IRSMFVGNEYLI
-395 FKISYISI
+395 FKISYLSI
-403 LISVLLSIVTIFMSS
+403 LISIILSIVTIFMSS
-418 RKGAKIASKT
+418 KKGAKIASKT

-451 FINKLFGIGG
+451 YINKLFGIGG

-491 LSYFINTAFDVVKM
+491 LSYFVNTAFDVVKM
-505 EKGEYTYNLV
+505 VKGDYTYNLV
-515 YTSYTTDY
+515 YTSYTKDY
-523 NTNFNNVLNFSKHDT
+523 NLNYNNVLNFSKHDT
-538 VKKYSIIRM
+538 VKKYSVVRT
-547 STFTGKFKESK
+547 STITGNFKASK
-558 DFKKYSSSSM
+558 DFKKYNAYM
-568 ESEEFTPSLNSV
+568 SEEKPILNSV
-580 TVISVGKKE
+580 TFISVGKEE

-600 YNNVKDKG
+600 YNSVKDKG
-608 ILIDNDMGYDTE
+608 ILIDNNIGYDTK
-620 KKLNVSYNMTDNKK
+620 KKLEVSYNMTDNKK
-634 GDIINFTSMKGD
+634 GDIINFTSMKED
-646 KTFDMELSSVTN
+646 KTFDMELASVTN

-664 ENIYGSLVIVVSDE
+664 ENNYGSLVMVVSDE
-678 YMDTL
+678 YMEKL
-683 DKIEAV
+683 DKLESV
-689 SLYVESTDSDK
+689 SLYVESKDPDK

-721 ADVKQMKSLYT
+721 ATVKQMKSIYT

-740 FISVI
+740 FIIVI

-759 NMALRKREFATLKS
+759 NMTLRKREFATLKS
-773 IGMTSKEFN
+773 IGMTSNEFN

-805 LLSYFIFKGLSNQ
+805 LLSYLIFKGFTNQ

-826 FKGIIVSIV
+826 FKGIIVSIA

-850 KANKGNI
+850 KANKGNV

>member
-6 NITYKNLRLN
+6 NIAYKNLQLN
-16 KRRNIVTIIGIIL
+16 KKRNIVTVIGIIL

-42 SFKESIINLEKN
+42 SFKESIINLEKH
-54 INGDFHYSFDDVNE
+54 INGDFHYSFDGVQSN
-68 KDLTIFQNNRSI
+68 DLGIFENNRSI

-87 ALGYAKID
+87 TLGYAKIN

-105 IITIDNKDF
+105 VITMDKNDF
-114 KSVGIDLTEGEL
+114 DSVGIELTDGEL
-126 PKNSNEIIIPRHLRN
+126 PKNNNEIIIPRHLRN

-152 ITLEVGSRMSEDY
+152 ITLEVGSRMSEGY
-165 TLGQNNPYDET
+165 ALGQNNPYEET
-176 NNETIENTRSI
+176 NNETIENTVSV

-215 NASEVT
+215 NASGVKNYT
-221 SYKVYARYTK
+221 VFARYTK

-237 YKVTAGILGVD
+237 YKVTAGILGV
-248 ANILKKS
+248 NEKVLKKN
-255 ITLDPDYV
+255 IQEFNYKEV
-263 EISEKELEKSK
+263 NEKEQGKSK
-274 YNFDT
+274 FYFDI
-279 NKYLIMLETNAYS
+279 NRYLIMLETNAYG
-292 DSSMKALLVISAI
+292 DSSMKALLVLSTI
-305 VVVIIIVTS
+305 VTVIIIVTS

-338 VGATSKQIKK
+338 VGATTSQIKK

-358 CVGIPLGILS
+358 CVGIPIGILS
-368 GVLASFILIHVVNYF
+368 GVLASFILIHVVNFF
-383 IKDLFVGNGSLV
+383 IRSMFVGNEYLI
-395 FKISYISI
+395 FKISYLSI
-403 LISVLLSIVTIFMSS
+403 LISIILSIITIFMSS
-418 RKGAKIASKT
+418 KKGAKIASKT

-476 TTIVSIVMSVSVYIA
+476 TTIVSIVLSVSVYIA
-491 LSYFINTAFDVVKM
+491 LSYFVNTAFDVVKM
-505 EKGEYTYNLV
+505 AKGDYTYNLV
-515 YTSYTTDY
+515 YTSYTKDY
-523 NTNFNNVLNFSKHDT
+523 NLNYNNVLNFSKHDT
-538 VKKYSIIRM
+538 VKKYSVVRTSII
-547 STFTGKFKESK
+547 TGNFKASK
-558 DFKKYSSSSM
+558 DFKKYNAYM
-568 ESEEFTPSLNSV
+568 SEEKPILNSV
-580 TVISVGKKE
+580 TFISVGKEE

-600 YNNVKDKG
+600 YNSVKDKG
-608 ILIDNDMGYDTE
+608 ILIDNNIGYDTK
-620 KKLNVSYNMTDNKK
+620 KKLEVSYNMTDNKK
-634 GDIINFTSMKGD
+634 GDIINFTSMKED
-646 KTFDMELSSVTN
+646 KTFDMELASVTN

-664 ENIYGSLVIVVSDE
+664 ENNYGSLVMVISDE
-678 YMDTL
+678 YMERL
-683 DKIEAV
+683 DKLESV
-689 SLYVESTDSDK
+689 SLYVESKDPDK

-721 ADVKQMKSLYT
+721 ATVKQMKSIYT

-740 FISVI
+740 FIIVI

-759 NMALRKREFATLKS
+759 NMTLRKREFATLKS
-773 IGMTSKEFN
+773 IGMTSNEFN

-792 IFKSLLIGIPIGV
+792 IFKSLLIGIPIGI
-805 LLSYFIFKGLSNQ
+805 LLSYLIFKGFTNQ

-826 FKGIIVSIV
+826 FKGIIVSIA

>member
-6 NITYKNLRLN
+6 NIAYKNLQLN
-16 KRRNIVTIIGIIL
+16 KKRNIVTVIGIIL

-42 SFKESIINLEKN
+42 SFKESIINLEKH
-54 INGDFHYSFDDVNE
+54 INGDFHYSFDGVQSN
-68 KDLTIFQNNRSI
+68 DLGIFENNRSI

-87 ALGYAKID
+87 TLGYAKIN

-105 IITIDNKDF
+105 VITMDKNDF
-114 KSVGIDLTEGEL
+114 NSVGIELTDGEL
-126 PKNSNEIIIPRHLRN
+126 PKNNNEIIIPRHLRN

-152 ITLEVGSRMSEDY
+152 ITLEVGSRMSEGY
-165 TLGQNNPYDET
+165 ALGQNNPYEET
-176 NNETIENTRSI
+176 NNETIENTVSV

-215 NASEVT
+215 NASGVKNYT
-221 SYKVYARYTK
+221 VFARYTRE
-231 DGLKNQ
+231 GLKNE
-237 YKVTAGILGVD
+237 YKVTAGILGV
-248 ANILKKS
+248 NEKVLKKN
-255 ITLDPDYV
+255 IQEFNYKEV
-263 EISEKELEKSK
+263 NEKEQGKSK
-274 YNFDT
+274 FYFDI
-279 NKYLIMLETNAYS
+279 NRYLIMLETNAYG
-292 DSSMKALLVISAI
+292 DSSMKALLVLSTI
-305 VVVIIIVTS
+305 VTVIIIVTS

-338 VGATSKQIKK
+338 VGATTSQIKK

-358 CVGIPLGILS
+358 CVGIPIGILS
-368 GVLASFILIHVVNYF
+368 GVLASFILIHVVNFF
-383 IKDLFVGNGSLV
+383 IRSMFVGNEYLI
-395 FKISYISI
+395 FKISY
-403 LISVLLSIVTIFMSS
+403 LSIVISIILSIITIFMSS
-418 RKGAKIASKT
+418 KKGAKIASKT

-437 NDILV
+437 DDIKV

-451 FINKLFGIGG
+451 YINKLFGIGG

-491 LSYFINTAFDVVKM
+491 LSYFVNTAFDVVKM
-505 EKGEYTYNLV
+505 AKGSYTYNLV
-515 YTSYTTDY
+515 YTSYTKDY
-523 NTNFNNVLNFSKHDT
+523 NLNYNNVLNFSKHDT
-538 VKKYSIIRM
+538 VKKYSVVRTSII
-547 STFTGKFKESK
+547 TGNFKASK
-558 DFKKYSSSSM
+558 DFKKYNAYM
-568 ESEEFTPSLNSV
+568 SEEKPILNSV
-580 TVISVGKKE
+580 TFISVGKEE

-600 YNNVKDKG
+600 YNSVKDKG
-608 ILIDNDMGYDTE
+608 ILIDNNIGYDNE
-620 KKLNVSYNMTDNKK
+620 KKLDVSYNMTDNKK

-646 KTFDMELSSVTN
+646 KTFDMELASVTN

-664 ENIYGSLVIVVSDE
+664 ENNYGSLVMVVSDE
-678 YMDTL
+678 YMEKL
-683 DKIEAV
+683 DKLESV
-689 SLYVESTDSDK
+689 SLYVESTDPDK

-721 ADVKQMKSLYT
+721 AIFKQMKSIYT

-740 FISVI
+740 FIIVI

-759 NMALRKREFATLKS
+759 NMTLRKREFATLKS

-805 LLSYFIFKGLSNQ
+805 LLSYLIFKGFTNQ

-826 FKGIIVSIV
+826 FKGIIVSIAV
-835 IVCLLIVWLNNYSSK
+835 VCLLIVWLNNYSSK
-850 KANKGNI
+850 KANKGNV

>member
-6 NITYKNLRLN
+6 NITYKNLQLN

-42 SFKESIINLEKN
+42 SFKESIINLEKH
-54 INGDFHYSFDDVNE
+54 INGDFHYSFDGVQSN
-68 KDLTIFQNNRSI
+68 DLSIFENNRSV

-87 ALGYAKID
+87 ALGYAKIK

-105 IITIDNKDF
+105 VMTIDKNDF
-114 KSVGIDLTEGEL
+114 DSVGIELTDGEL
-126 PKNSNEIIIPRHLRN
+126 PKNNNEIIIPRHLRN

-152 ITLEVGSRMSEDY
+152 ITLEVGSRMSEGY
-165 TLGQNNPYDET
+165 ALGQNNPYEET
-176 NNETIENTRSI
+176 NNETIENTISI

-197 PSTALEPFSSP
+197 PSTSLEPFSSP

-215 NASEVT
+215 NASGVKNYT
-221 SYKVYARYTK
+221 VFVRYTK

-248 ANILKKS
+248 ASLLKKNILEFNYKEV
-255 ITLDPDYV
+255 Y
-263 EISEKELEKSK
+263 EKEPEKSK
-274 YNFDT
+274 YTFDV
-279 NKYLIMLETNAYS
+279 NRYLIMLETNAYG
-292 DSSMKALLVISAI
+292 DSSMKALLVLSTI
-305 VVVIIIVTS
+305 VTVIIIVTS

-338 VGATSKQIKK
+338 VGATTSQIKK
-348 SVYYEAFLLG
+348 TVYYEAFLLG
-358 CVGIPLGILS
+358 SVGIPIGVIS
-368 GVLASFILIHVVNYF
+368 GVFASFILIHVVNFF
-383 IKDLFVGNGSLV
+383 IRSMFVGNEYLI
-395 FKISYISI
+395 FKISYLSI
-403 LISVLLSIVTIFMSS
+403 LISIILSIVTIFMSS
-418 RKGAKIASKT
+418 KKGAKIASKT

-451 FINKLFGIGG
+451 YINKLFGIGG

-491 LSYFINTAFDVVKM
+491 LSYFVNTAFDVVKM
-505 EKGEYTYNLV
+505 VKGDYTYNLV
-515 YTSYTTDY
+515 YTSYTKDY
-523 NTNFNNVLNFSKHDT
+523 NLNYNNVLNFSKHDT
-538 VKKYSIIRM
+538 VKKYSVVRT
-547 STFTGKFKESK
+547 STITGNFKASK
-558 DFKKYSSSSM
+558 DFKKYNAYM
-568 ESEEFTPSLNSV
+568 SEEKPILNSV
-580 TVISVGKKE
+580 TFISVGKEE

-600 YNNVKDKG
+600 YNSVKDKG
-608 ILIDNDMGYDTE
+608 ILIDNNIGYDTK
-620 KKLNVSYNMTDNKK
+620 KKLEVSYNMTDNKK
-634 GDIINFTSMKGD
+634 GDIINFTSMKED
-646 KTFDMELSSVTN
+646 KTFDMELASVTN

-664 ENIYGSLVIVVSDE
+664 ENNYGSLVMVVSDE
-678 YMDTL
+678 YMEKL
-683 DKIEAV
+683 DKLESV
-689 SLYVESTDSDK
+689 SLYVESKDPDK

-721 ADVKQMKSLYT
+721 ATVKQMKSIYT

-740 FISVI
+740 FIIVI

-759 NMALRKREFATLKS
+759 NMTLRKREFATLKS
-773 IGMTSKEFN
+773 IGMTSNEFN

-805 LLSYFIFKGLSNQ
+805 LLSYLIFKGFTNQ

-826 FKGIIVSIV
+826 FKGIIVSIA

-850 KANKGNI
+850 KANKGNV